1 MVLSATL
8 ITGAAVSG
16 MPLYHAE
23 TVGSTQTDTGQE
35 TTSDVDM
42 PYKQNISNVLSEQME
57 LKLQRE
63 DCDSNF
69 DTMRSTANEQIA
81 GMEKISNHLNT
92 QYEKYSDYGKLKKAK
107 RRMDKQLSKAKSLLM
122 STNGAYTTNEYKYNI
137 ELAPDEETVNDV
149 NSSFEEISK
158 LCYDAQKNDM
168 TVKKY
173 RGFYDIGDE
182 RENIVKTA
190 MGAIGK
196 ISYQWGA
203 KSTSE
208 EMPSQLDCSGF
219 VQWVYRA
226 VQGKTDETLASTA
239 SIGST
244 YEQIQKDELKPGDI
258 GMKNPEGTCFKD
270 ASGTI
275 FYSEAAARASNDEF
289 NEKIE
294 KAIELQKT
302 DYEDA
307 VKKENKSFKKD
318 LKEIKAGKW
327 KGMAEELKSQES
339 DDHETLK
346 SGDEKADP
354 DTEADE
360 SSLDK
365 KQTKALKK
373 AKAEE
378 KPDKTEKKA
387 SKKTRGGKKDQSK
400 TADKK
405 GKADSKKADTH
416 KADSGKKASEKE
428 NPKSKKSG
436 NLSKNKTGQKVKQ
449 EKTKQE
455 NVKQEKTTG
464 SEKKI
469 SKKEKTAEDI
479 EFRTE
484 IHERTLRDLKR
495 QKKKAIDK
503 LKKELID
510 DNVITKQI
518 GHVGIY
524 AGKDKDGNDTWIH
537 CTGGSIDNVVLTTE
551 DEYDGFQYFYSPL
564 ENKQKNVSAGNFL
577 DGTKV
582 VNLPELEGYNGGKTY
597 EPYTAITSVD
607 SRQYKLQQ
615 EAYTNEDGFRM
626 INGRYMIATGSGVS
640 HDIGRYIDVV
650 LENGTVIPCVIG
662 DAKADAH
669 TDREFHIMTRKSH
682 CVSEFI
688 VDTSVMDPDLQSSG
702 NMSNYKEEWNS
713 KVIKFILYDKIV
725 G

>member
-1 MVLSATL
+1 MNSRKLLTMVLSATL
-8 ITGAAVSG
+8 ITGAAVSS

-23 TVGSTQTDTGQE
+23 TVGSTQTDTGQK

-42 PYKQNISNVLSEQME
+42 PYTQNISNVLSEQME

-69 DTMRSTANEQIA
+69 DSMRSTANEQIA
-81 GMEKISNHLNT
+81 DMEEISSHLNT

-107 RRMDKQLSKAKSLLM
+107 HRMDKQLGSAKSLLM

-137 ELAPDEETVNDV
+137 ELVPDEETVNDV

-158 LCYDAQKNDM
+158 LYYDAQKNDM
-168 TVKKY
+168 TVRKY

-182 RENIVKTA
+182 REDIVKTA

-270 ASGTI
+270 ASGTV
-275 FYSEAAARASNDEF
+275 FYSEAAAKASNDEF
-289 NEKIE
+289 NEKIK

-318 LKEIKAGKW
+318 LKEIKEGKW
-327 KGMAEELKSQES
+327 KGMTEKLKSQES

-346 SGDEKADP
+346 SGNEKADP
-354 DTEADE
+354 DIKTDE

-365 KQTKALKK
+365 TQAKTLKK
-373 AKAEE
+373 VKVEE
-378 KPDKTEKKA
+378 KPDKTDKKKKKVKKQEIKQ
-387 SKKTRGGKKDQSK
+387 KKTTD
-400 TADKK
+400 
-405 GKADSKKADTH
+405 
-416 KADSGKKASEKE
+416 
-428 NPKSKKSG
+428 
-436 NLSKNKTGQKVKQ
+436 
-449 EKTKQE
+449 
-455 NVKQEKTTG
+455 

-469 SKKEKTAEDI
+469 SKKEKTTEDI
-479 EFRTE
+479 ELRTE

-495 QKKKAIDK
+495 QKKKSINK
-503 LKKELID
+503 LKKEFID
-510 DNVITKQI
+510 DNTITKQI

-551 DEYDGFQYFYSPL
+551 NEYDGFQYFYSPL
-564 ENKQKNVSAGNFL
+564 EKTRKNVSAGNFL

-582 VNLPELEGYNGGKTY
+582 IKLPELEGYNGGKTY
-597 EPYTAITSVD
+597 EPYTTITSVN
-607 SRQYKLQQ
+607 SWQYKLQQ
-615 EAYTNEDGFRM
+615 KAYTNEDGFRM

-640 HDIGRYIDVV
+640 HDIGRYIDIV

-662 DAKADAH
+662 DAKDDAH
-669 TDREFHIMTRKSH
+669 TDQEFHIMTKKSH
-682 CVSEFI
+682 CVSEFL
-688 VDTSVMDPDLQSSG
+688 VDESVMNPDLLLSG
-702 NMSNYKEEWNS
+702 NMSNYREEWNS
-713 KVIKFILYDKIV
+713 KVVKFILYDKNFIIA

>member
-1 MVLSATL
+1 MNSRKLLTTVLSATL
-8 ITGAAVSG
+8 ITGAAVSST
-16 MPLYHAE
+16 PLYHAE
-23 TVGSTQTDTGQE
+23 TVGSTQTDTGQK

-42 PYKQNISNVLSEQME
+42 PYTQNISNVLSEQME

-69 DTMRSTANEQIA
+69 DSMRSTANEQIA
-81 GMEKISNHLNT
+81 DMEEISSHLNT

-107 RRMDKQLSKAKSLLM
+107 HRMDKQLGSAKSLLM

-137 ELAPDEETVNDV
+137 ELVPDEETVNDV

-158 LCYDAQKNDM
+158 LYYDAQKNDM
-168 TVKKY
+168 TVRKY

-182 RENIVKTA
+182 REDIVKTA

-270 ASGTI
+270 ASGTV
-275 FYSEAAARASNDEF
+275 FYSEAAAKASNDEF
-289 NEKIE
+289 NEKIK

-318 LKEIKAGKW
+318 LKEIKEGKW
-327 KGMAEELKSQES
+327 KGMTEKLKSQES

-346 SGDEKADP
+346 SGNEKADP
-354 DTEADE
+354 DIKTDE

-365 KQTKALKK
+365 TQAKTLKK
-373 AKAEE
+373 VKVEE
-378 KPDKTEKKA
+378 KPDKTDKKKKKVKKQEIKQ
-387 SKKTRGGKKDQSK
+387 KKTTD
-400 TADKK
+400 
-405 GKADSKKADTH
+405 
-416 KADSGKKASEKE
+416 
-428 NPKSKKSG
+428 
-436 NLSKNKTGQKVKQ
+436 
-449 EKTKQE
+449 
-455 NVKQEKTTG
+455 

-469 SKKEKTAEDI
+469 SKKEKTTEDI
-479 EFRTE
+479 ELRTE

-495 QKKKAIDK
+495 QKKKSINK
-503 LKKELID
+503 LKKEFID
-510 DNVITKQI
+510 DNTITKQI

-551 DEYDGFQYFYSPL
+551 NEYDGFQYFYSPF
-564 ENKQKNVSAGNFL
+564 ENKRKNVSAGNFL

-582 VNLPELEGYNGGKTY
+582 IKLPELEGYNGKKTY
-597 EPYTAITSVD
+597 EPYTTITSVNLW
-607 SRQYKLQQ
+607 QYKLQQ
-615 EAYTNEDGFRM
+615 KAYTNEDGFRM

-640 HDIGRYIDVV
+640 HDIGRYIDIV

-662 DAKADAH
+662 DAKDDAH
-669 TDREFHIMTRKSH
+669 TDQEFHIMTKKSH
-682 CVSEFI
+682 CVSEFL
-688 VDTSVMDPDLQSSG
+688 VDTSVMNPDLQLSG
-702 NMSNYKEEWNS
+702 NMSNYREEWNS
-713 KVIKFILYDKIV
+713 KVVKFILYDKIA

>member
-1 MVLSATL
+1 MNSRKLLTMVLSATL
-8 ITGAAVSG
+8 ITGAAVSST
-16 MPLYHAE
+16 PLYHAE
-23 TVGSTQTDTGQE
+23 TVGSTQTDTGQK

-42 PYKQNISNVLSEQME
+42 PYTQNISNVLSEQME

-69 DTMRSTANEQIA
+69 DSMRSTANEQIA
-81 GMEKISNHLNT
+81 DMEEISSHLNT

-107 RRMDKQLSKAKSLLM
+107 NRMDKQLGSAKSLLM

-137 ELAPDEETVNDV
+137 ELVPDEETVNDV

-158 LCYDAQKNDM
+158 LYYDAQKNDM
-168 TVKKY
+168 TVRKY

-182 RENIVKTA
+182 REDIVKTA

-270 ASGTI
+270 ASGTV
-275 FYSEAAARASNDEF
+275 FYSEAAAKASNDEF
-289 NEKIE
+289 NEKIK

-318 LKEIKAGKW
+318 LKEIKEGKW
-327 KGMAEELKSQES
+327 KGMTEKLKSQES

-346 SGDEKADP
+346 SGNEKADP
-354 DTEADE
+354 DIKTDE

-365 KQTKALKK
+365 THAKTLKK
-373 AKAEE
+373 VKVEE
-378 KPDKTEKKA
+378 KPDKTDKKEKNVKKQKIKQ
-387 SKKTRGGKKDQSK
+387 KKTTD
-400 TADKK
+400 
-405 GKADSKKADTH
+405 
-416 KADSGKKASEKE
+416 
-428 NPKSKKSG
+428 
-436 NLSKNKTGQKVKQ
+436 
-449 EKTKQE
+449 
-455 NVKQEKTTG
+455 

-469 SKKEKTAEDI
+469 SKKEKTTEDI
-479 EFRTE
+479 ELRTE

-495 QKKKAIDK
+495 QKKKSINK
-503 LKKELID
+503 LKKEFID
-510 DNVITKQI
+510 DNTITKQI

-551 DEYDGFQYFYSPL
+551 DEYDGFQYFYSPM
-564 ENKQKNVSAGNFL
+564 ENKRKNVSIGNFL

-597 EPYTAITSVD
+597 EPYTTITSVN
-607 SRQYKLQQ
+607 SWQYKLQQ
-615 EAYTNEDGFRM
+615 KAYTNEDGFRM

-669 TDREFHIMTRKSH
+669 TDREFHIMTKDSH
-682 CVSEFI
+682 CVSEFL
-688 VDTSVMDPDLQSSG
+688 VDTTVMDPDLLSTG

-713 KVIKFILYDKIV
+713 KVVKFVLYDKIV

>member
-1 MVLSATL
+1 MNSRKLLTMVLSATL
-8 ITGAAVSG
+8 ITGAAVSS

-23 TVGSTQTDTGQE
+23 TVGSTQTDTGQK

-42 PYKQNISNVLSEQME
+42 PYTQDISNVLSEQME

-69 DTMRSTANEQIA
+69 DSMRSTANEQIA
-81 GMEKISNHLNT
+81 DMEEISSHLNT

-107 RRMDKQLSKAKSLLM
+107 HRMDKQLGSAKSLLM

-137 ELAPDEETVNDV
+137 ELVPDEETVNDV

-158 LCYDAQKNDM
+158 LYYDAQKNDM
-168 TVKKY
+168 TVRKY

-182 RENIVKTA
+182 REDIVKTA

-270 ASGTI
+270 ASGTV
-275 FYSEAAARASNDEF
+275 FYSEAAAKASNDEF
-289 NEKIE
+289 NEKIK

-318 LKEIKAGKW
+318 LKEIKEGKW
-327 KGMAEELKSQES
+327 KGMTEKLKSQES

-346 SGDEKADP
+346 SGNEKADP
-354 DTEADE
+354 DIKTDE

-365 KQTKALKK
+365 TQAKTLKK
-373 AKAEE
+373 VKVEE
-378 KPDKTEKKA
+378 KPDKTDKKKKKVKKQEIKQ
-387 SKKTRGGKKDQSK
+387 KKTTD
-400 TADKK
+400 
-405 GKADSKKADTH
+405 
-416 KADSGKKASEKE
+416 
-428 NPKSKKSG
+428 
-436 NLSKNKTGQKVKQ
+436 
-449 EKTKQE
+449 
-455 NVKQEKTTG
+455 

-469 SKKEKTAEDI
+469 SKKEKTTEDI
-479 EFRTE
+479 ELRTE
-484 IHERTLRDLKR
+484 IHEHTLRDLKR
-495 QKKKAIDK
+495 QKKKSINK
-503 LKKELID
+503 LKKEFID
-510 DNVITKQI
+510 DNTITKQI

-551 DEYDGFQYFYSPL
+551 NEYDGFQYFYSPL
-564 ENKQKNVSAGNFL
+564 ENTRKNVSAGNFL

-582 VNLPELEGYNGGKTY
+582 IKLPELEGYNGGKTY
-597 EPYTAITSVD
+597 EPYTTITSVN
-607 SRQYKLQQ
+607 SWQYKLQQ
-615 EAYTNEDGFRM
+615 KAYTNEDGFRM

-640 HDIGRYIDVV
+640 HDIGRYIDIV

-662 DAKADAH
+662 DAKDDAH
-669 TDREFHIMTRKSH
+669 TDQEFHIMTKKSH
-682 CVSEFI
+682 CVSEFL
-688 VDTSVMDPDLQSSG
+688 VDESVMNPDLLLSG
-702 NMSNYKEEWNS
+702 NMSNYREEWNS
-713 KVIKFILYDKIV
+713 KVVKFILYDKNFIIA

>member
-1 MVLSATL
+1 MNSRKLLTMVLSATL
-8 ITGAAVSG
+8 ITGAAVSS

-23 TVGSTQTDTGQE
+23 TVGSTQTDTGQK

-42 PYKQNISNVLSEQME
+42 PYTQNISNVLSEQME

-69 DTMRSTANEQIA
+69 DSMRSTANEQIA
-81 GMEKISNHLNT
+81 DMEEISSHLNT

-107 RRMDKQLSKAKSLLM
+107 HRMDKQLGSAKSLLM

-137 ELAPDEETVNDV
+137 ELVPDEETVNDV

-158 LCYDAQKNDM
+158 LYYDAQKNDM
-168 TVKKY
+168 TVRKY

-182 RENIVKTA
+182 REDIVKTA

-270 ASGTI
+270 ASGTV
-275 FYSEAAARASNDEF
+275 FYSEAAAKASNDEF
-289 NEKIE
+289 NEKIK

-318 LKEIKAGKW
+318 LKEIKEGKW
-327 KGMAEELKSQES
+327 KGMTEKLKSQES

-346 SGDEKADP
+346 SGNEKADP
-354 DTEADE
+354 DIKTDE

-365 KQTKALKK
+365 TQAKTLKK
-373 AKAEE
+373 VKVEE
-378 KPDKTEKKA
+378 KPDKTDKKKKKVKKQEIKQ
-387 SKKTRGGKKDQSK
+387 KKTTD
-400 TADKK
+400 
-405 GKADSKKADTH
+405 
-416 KADSGKKASEKE
+416 
-428 NPKSKKSG
+428 
-436 NLSKNKTGQKVKQ
+436 
-449 EKTKQE
+449 
-455 NVKQEKTTG
+455 

-469 SKKEKTAEDI
+469 SKKEKTTEDI
-479 EFRTE
+479 ELRTE
-484 IHERTLRDLKR
+484 IHEHTLRDLKR
-495 QKKKAIDK
+495 QKKKSINK
-503 LKKELID
+503 LKKEFID
-510 DNVITKQI
+510 DNTITKQI

-551 DEYDGFQYFYSPL
+551 NEYDGFQYFYSPL
-564 ENKQKNVSAGNFL
+564 ENTRKNVSAGNFL

-582 VNLPELEGYNGGKTY
+582 IKIPELEGYNGGKTY
-597 EPYTAITSVD
+597 EPYTTITSVN
-607 SRQYKLQQ
+607 SWQYKLQQ
-615 EAYTNEDGFRM
+615 KAYTNEDGFRM

-640 HDIGRYIDVV
+640 HDIGRYIDIV

-662 DAKADAH
+662 DAKDDAH
-669 TDREFHIMTRKSH
+669 TDQEFHIMTKKSH
-682 CVSEFI
+682 CVSEFL
-688 VDTSVMDPDLQSSG
+688 VDESVMNPDLLLSG
-702 NMSNYKEEWNS
+702 NMSNYREEWNS
-713 KVIKFILYDKIV
+713 KVVKFILYDKNFIIA

>member
-8 ITGAAVSG
+8 ITGAAVSS

-23 TVGSTQTDTGQE
+23 TVGSTQTDTGQK

-42 PYKQNISNVLSEQME
+42 PYTQNISNVLSEQME

-69 DTMRSTANEQIA
+69 DSMRSTANEQIA
-81 GMEKISNHLNT
+81 DMEEISSHLNT

-107 RRMDKQLSKAKSLLM
+107 HRMDKQLGSAKSLLM

-137 ELAPDEETVNDV
+137 ELVPDEETVNDV

-158 LCYDAQKNDM
+158 LYYDAQKNDM
-168 TVKKY
+168 TVRKY

-182 RENIVKTA
+182 REDIVKTA

-270 ASGTI
+270 SGGTV
-275 FYSEAAARASNDEF
+275 FYSEAAAKASNDEF
-289 NEKIE
+289 NEKIK

-318 LKEIKAGKW
+318 LKEIKEGKW
-327 KGMAEELKSQES
+327 KGMTEKLKSQES

-346 SGDEKADP
+346 SGNEKADP
-354 DTEADE
+354 DIKTDE

-365 KQTKALKK
+365 TQAKTLKK
-373 AKAEE
+373 VKVEE
-378 KPDKTEKKA
+378 KPDKTDKKKKKVKKQEIKQ
-387 SKKTRGGKKDQSK
+387 KKTTD
-400 TADKK
+400 
-405 GKADSKKADTH
+405 
-416 KADSGKKASEKE
+416 
-428 NPKSKKSG
+428 
-436 NLSKNKTGQKVKQ
+436 
-449 EKTKQE
+449 
-455 NVKQEKTTG
+455 

-469 SKKEKTAEDI
+469 SKKEKTTEDI
-479 EFRTE
+479 ELRTE

-495 QKKKAIDK
+495 QKKKSINK
-503 LKKELID
+503 LKKEFID
-510 DNVITKQI
+510 DNTITKQI

-551 DEYDGFQYFYSPL
+551 NEYDGFQYFYSPL
-564 ENKQKNVSAGNFL
+564 ENTRKNVSAGNFL

-582 VNLPELEGYNGGKTY
+582 IKLPELEGYNGGKTY
-597 EPYTAITSVD
+597 EPYTTITSVN
-607 SRQYKLQQ
+607 SWQYKLQQ
-615 EAYTNEDGFRM
+615 KAYTNEDGFRM

-640 HDIGRYIDVV
+640 HDIGRYIDIV

-662 DAKADAH
+662 DAKDDAH
-669 TDREFHIMTRKSH
+669 TDQEFHIMTKKSH
-682 CVSEFI
+682 CVSEFL
-688 VDTSVMDPDLQSSG
+688 VDESVMNPDLLLSG
-702 NMSNYKEEWNS
+702 NMSNYREEWNS
-713 KVIKFILYDKIV
+713 KVVKFILYDKNFIIA

>member
-1 MVLSATL
+1 MNSRKLLTMVLSATL
-8 ITGAAVSG
+8 ITGAAVSS

-23 TVGSTQTDTGQE
+23 TVGSTQTDTGQK

-42 PYKQNISNVLSEQME
+42 PYTQNISNVLSEQME

-69 DTMRSTANEQIA
+69 DSMRSTANEQIA
-81 GMEKISNHLNT
+81 DMEEISSHLNT

-107 RRMDKQLSKAKSLLM
+107 HRMDKQLGSAKSLLM

-137 ELAPDEETVNDV
+137 ELVPDEETVNDV

-158 LCYDAQKNDM
+158 LYYDAQKNDM
-168 TVKKY
+168 TVRKY

-182 RENIVKTA
+182 REDIVKTA

-258 GMKNPEGTCFKD
+258 GMKNPEGTCFKN
-270 ASGTI
+270 ASGTV
-275 FYSEAAARASNDEF
+275 FYSEAAAKASNDEF
-289 NEKIE
+289 NEKIK

-318 LKEIKAGKW
+318 LKEIKEGKW
-327 KGMAEELKSQES
+327 KGMTEKLKSQES

-346 SGDEKADP
+346 SGNEKADP
-354 DTEADE
+354 DIKTDE

-365 KQTKALKK
+365 TQAKTLKK
-373 AKAEE
+373 VKVEE
-378 KPDKTEKKA
+378 KPDKTDKKKKKVKKQEIKQ
-387 SKKTRGGKKDQSK
+387 KKTTD
-400 TADKK
+400 
-405 GKADSKKADTH
+405 
-416 KADSGKKASEKE
+416 
-428 NPKSKKSG
+428 
-436 NLSKNKTGQKVKQ
+436 
-449 EKTKQE
+449 
-455 NVKQEKTTG
+455 

-469 SKKEKTAEDI
+469 SKKEKTTEDI
-479 EFRTE
+479 ELRTE

-495 QKKKAIDK
+495 QKKKSINK
-503 LKKELID
+503 LKKEFID
-510 DNVITKQI
+510 DNTITKQI

-551 DEYDGFQYFYSPL
+551 NEYDGFQYFYSPL
-564 ENKQKNVSAGNFL
+564 ENTRKNVSAGNFL

-582 VNLPELEGYNGGKTY
+582 IKLPELEGYNGGKTY
-597 EPYTAITSVD
+597 EPYTTITSVN
-607 SRQYKLQQ
+607 SWQYKLQQ
-615 EAYTNEDGFRM
+615 KAYTNEDGFRM

-640 HDIGRYIDVV
+640 HDIGRYIDIV

-662 DAKADAH
+662 DAKDDAH
-669 TDREFHIMTRKSH
+669 TDQEFHIMTKKSH
-682 CVSEFI
+682 CVSEFL
-688 VDTSVMDPDLQSSG
+688 VDESVMNPDLLLSG
-702 NMSNYKEEWNS
+702 NMSNYREEWNS
-713 KVIKFILYDKIV
+713 KVVKFILYDKNFIIA

>member
-1 MVLSATL
+1 MNSRKLLTMVLSATL
-8 ITGAAVSG
+8 ITGAAVSST
-16 MPLYHAE
+16 PLYHAE
-23 TVGSTQTDTGQE
+23 TVGSTQTDTGQK

-42 PYKQNISNVLSEQME
+42 PYTQNISNVLSEQME

-69 DTMRSTANEQIA
+69 DSMRSTANEQIA
-81 GMEKISNHLNT
+81 DMEEISSHLNT

-107 RRMDKQLSKAKSLLM
+107 NRMDKQLGSAKSLLM

-137 ELAPDEETVNDV
+137 ELVPDEETVNDV

-158 LCYDAQKNDM
+158 LYYDAQKNDM
-168 TVKKY
+168 TVRKY

-182 RENIVKTA
+182 REDIVKTA

-270 ASGTI
+270 ASGTV
-275 FYSEAAARASNDEF
+275 FYSEAAAKASNDEF
-289 NEKIE
+289 NEKIK

-318 LKEIKAGKW
+318 LKEIKEGKW
-327 KGMAEELKSQES
+327 KGMTEKLKSQES

-346 SGDEKADP
+346 SGNEKADP
-354 DTEADE
+354 DIKTDE

-365 KQTKALKK
+365 THAKTLKK
-373 AKAEE
+373 VKVEE
-378 KPDKTEKKA
+378 KPDKTDKKEKNVKKQKIKQ
-387 SKKTRGGKKDQSK
+387 KKTTD
-400 TADKK
+400 
-405 GKADSKKADTH
+405 
-416 KADSGKKASEKE
+416 
-428 NPKSKKSG
+428 
-436 NLSKNKTGQKVKQ
+436 
-449 EKTKQE
+449 
-455 NVKQEKTTG
+455 

-469 SKKEKTAEDI
+469 SKKEKTTEDI
-479 EFRTE
+479 ELRTE

-495 QKKKAIDK
+495 QKKKSINK
-503 LKKELID
+503 LKKEFID
-510 DNVITKQI
+510 DNTITKQI

-551 DEYDGFQYFYSPL
+551 NEYDGFQYFYSPL
-564 ENKQKNVSAGNFL
+564 ENKRKNVSAGNFL

-582 VNLPELEGYNGGKTY
+582 IKLPELEGYNGGKTY
-597 EPYTAITSVD
+597 EPYTTITSVN
-607 SRQYKLQQ
+607 SWQYKLQQ
-615 EAYTNEDGFRM
+615 KAYTNEDGFRM

-640 HDIGRYIDVV
+640 HDIGRYIDIV

-662 DAKADAH
+662 DAKDDAH
-669 TDREFHIMTRKSH
+669 TDQEFHIMTKKSH
-682 CVSEFI
+682 CVSEFL
-688 VDTSVMDPDLQSSG
+688 VDESVMNPDLLLSG
-702 NMSNYKEEWNS
+702 NMSNYREEWNS
-713 KVIKFILYDKIV
+713 KVVKFILYDKNFIIA

>member
-8 ITGAAVSG
+8 ITGAAVSS

-23 TVGSTQTDTGQE
+23 TVGSTQTDTGQK

-42 PYKQNISNVLSEQME
+42 PYTQNISNVLSEQME

-69 DTMRSTANEQIA
+69 DSMRSTANEQIA
-81 GMEKISNHLNT
+81 DMEEISSHLNT

-107 RRMDKQLSKAKSLLM
+107 HRMDKQLGSAKSLLM

-137 ELAPDEETVNDV
+137 ELVPDEETVNDV

-158 LCYDAQKNDM
+158 LYYDAQKNDM
-168 TVKKY
+168 TVRKY

-182 RENIVKTA
+182 REDIVKTA

-270 ASGTI
+270 ASGTV
-275 FYSEAAARASNDEF
+275 FYSEAAAKASNDEF
-289 NEKIE
+289 NEKIK

-318 LKEIKAGKW
+318 LKEIKEGKW
-327 KGMAEELKSQES
+327 KGMTEKLKSQES

-346 SGDEKADP
+346 SGNEKADP
-354 DTEADE
+354 DIKTDE

-365 KQTKALKK
+365 TQAKTLKK
-373 AKAEE
+373 VKVEE
-378 KPDKTEKKA
+378 KPDKTDKKKKKVKKQEIKQ
-387 SKKTRGGKKDQSK
+387 KKTTD
-400 TADKK
+400 
-405 GKADSKKADTH
+405 
-416 KADSGKKASEKE
+416 
-428 NPKSKKSG
+428 
-436 NLSKNKTGQKVKQ
+436 
-449 EKTKQE
+449 
-455 NVKQEKTTG
+455 

-469 SKKEKTAEDI
+469 SKKEKTTEDI
-479 EFRTE
+479 ELRTE
-484 IHERTLRDLKR
+484 IHEHTLRDLKR
-495 QKKKAIDK
+495 QKKKSINK
-503 LKKELID
+503 LKKEFID
-510 DNVITKQI
+510 DNTITKQI

-551 DEYDGFQYFYSPL
+551 NEYDGFQYFYSPL
-564 ENKQKNVSAGNFL
+564 ENTRKNVSAGNFL

-582 VNLPELEGYNGGKTY
+582 IKLPELEGYNGGKTY
-597 EPYTAITSVD
+597 EPYTTITSVN
-607 SRQYKLQQ
+607 SWQYKLQQ
-615 EAYTNEDGFRM
+615 KAYTNEDGFRM

-640 HDIGRYIDVV
+640 HDIGRYIDIV

-662 DAKADAH
+662 DAKDDAH
-669 TDREFHIMTRKSH
+669 TDQEFHIMTKKSH
-682 CVSEFI
+682 CVSEFL
-688 VDTSVMDPDLQSSG
+688 VDESVMNPDLLLSG
-702 NMSNYKEEWNS
+702 NMSNYREEWNS
-713 KVIKFILYDKIV
+713 KVVKFILYDKNFIIA

>member
-1 MVLSATL
+1 MNSRKLLTMVLSATL
-8 ITGAAVSG
+8 ITGAAVSST
-16 MPLYHAE
+16 PLYHAE
-23 TVGSTQTDTGQE
+23 TVGSTQTDTGQK

-42 PYKQNISNVLSEQME
+42 PYTQNISNVLSEQME

-69 DTMRSTANEQIA
+69 DSMRSTANEQIA
-81 GMEKISNHLNT
+81 DMEEISSHLNT

-107 RRMDKQLSKAKSLLM
+107 HRMDKQLGSAKSLLM

-137 ELAPDEETVNDV
+137 ELVPDEETVNDV

-158 LCYDAQKNDM
+158 LYYDAQKNDM
-168 TVKKY
+168 TVRKY

-182 RENIVKTA
+182 REDIVKTA

-270 ASGTI
+270 ASGTV
-275 FYSEAAARASNDEF
+275 FYSEAAAKASNDEF
-289 NEKIE
+289 NEKIK

-318 LKEIKAGKW
+318 LKEIKEGKW
-327 KGMAEELKSQES
+327 KGMTEKLKSQES
-339 DDHETLK
+339 DDHGTLK
-346 SGDEKADP
+346 SGNEKADP
-354 DTEADE
+354 DIKTDE

-365 KQTKALKK
+365 THAKTLKK
-373 AKAEE
+373 VKVEE
-378 KPDKTEKKA
+378 KPDKT
-387 SKKTRGGKKDQSK
+387 
-400 TADKK
+400 DKK
-405 GKADSKKADTH
+405 GK
-416 KADSGKKASEKE
+416 
-428 NPKSKKSG
+428 
-436 NLSKNKTGQKVKQ
+436 
-449 EKTKQE
+449 
-455 NVKQEKTTG
+455 NVKKQKIKQKKTTD

-469 SKKEKTAEDI
+469 SKKEKTTEDI
-479 EFRTE
+479 ELCTE

-495 QKKKAIDK
+495 QKKKFINK
-503 LKKELID
+503 LKKEFID
-510 DNVITKQI
+510 DNTITKQI

-551 DEYDGFQYFYSPL
+551 NEYDGFQYFYSPL
-564 ENKQKNVSAGNFL
+564 ENKRKNVSAGNFL

-582 VNLPELEGYNGGKTY
+582 IKLPELEGYNGGKTY
-597 EPYTAITSVD
+597 EPYTTITSVN
-607 SRQYKLQQ
+607 SWQYKLQQ
-615 EAYTNEDGFRM
+615 KAYTNEDGFRM

-640 HDIGRYIDVV
+640 HDIGRYIDIV

-662 DAKADAH
+662 DAKDDAH
-669 TDREFHIMTRKSH
+669 TDQEFHIMTKKSH
-682 CVSEFI
+682 CVSEFL
-688 VDTSVMDPDLQSSG
+688 VDTSVMNPDLLLSG
-702 NMSNYKEEWNS
+702 NMSNYREEWNS
-713 KVIKFILYDKIV
+713 KVVKFILYDKIA

>member
-1 MVLSATL
+1 MNSRKLLTMVLSATL
-8 ITGAAVSG
+8 ITGAAVSS

-23 TVGSTQTDTGQE
+23 TVGSTQTDTGQK

-42 PYKQNISNVLSEQME
+42 PYTQNISNVLSEQME

-69 DTMRSTANEQIA
+69 DSMRSTANEQIA
-81 GMEKISNHLNT
+81 DMEEISSHLNT

-107 RRMDKQLSKAKSLLM
+107 HRMDKQLGSAKSLLM

-137 ELAPDEETVNDV
+137 ELVPDEETVNDV

-158 LCYDAQKNDM
+158 LYYDAQKNDM
-168 TVKKY
+168 TVRKY

-182 RENIVKTA
+182 REDIVKTA

-270 ASGTI
+270 ASGTV
-275 FYSEAAARASNDEF
+275 FYSEAAAKASNDEF
-289 NEKIE
+289 NEKIK

-318 LKEIKAGKW
+318 LKEIKEGKW
-327 KGMAEELKSQES
+327 KGMTEKLKSQES

-346 SGDEKADP
+346 SGNEKADP
-354 DTEADE
+354 DIKTDE

-365 KQTKALKK
+365 TQAKTLKK
-373 AKAEE
+373 VKVEE
-378 KPDKTEKKA
+378 KPDKTDKKKKKVKKQEIKQ
-387 SKKTRGGKKDQSK
+387 KKTTD
-400 TADKK
+400 
-405 GKADSKKADTH
+405 
-416 KADSGKKASEKE
+416 
-428 NPKSKKSG
+428 
-436 NLSKNKTGQKVKQ
+436 
-449 EKTKQE
+449 
-455 NVKQEKTTG
+455 

-469 SKKEKTAEDI
+469 SKKEKTTEDI
-479 EFRTE
+479 ELRTE
-484 IHERTLRDLKR
+484 IHEHTLRDLKR
-495 QKKKAIDK
+495 QKKKSINK
-503 LKKELID
+503 LKKEFID
-510 DNVITKQI
+510 DNTITKQI

-551 DEYDGFQYFYSPL
+551 NEYDGFQYFYSPL
-564 ENKQKNVSAGNFL
+564 ENTRKNVSAGNFL

-582 VNLPELEGYNGGKTY
+582 IKLPELEGYNGGKTY
-597 EPYTAITSVD
+597 EPYTTITSVN
-607 SRQYKLQQ
+607 SWQYKLQQ
-615 EAYTNEDGFRM
+615 KAYTNEDGFRM

-640 HDIGRYIDVV
+640 HDIGRYIDIV

-662 DAKADAH
+662 DAKDDAH
-669 TDREFHIMTRKSH
+669 TDQEFHIMTKKSH
-682 CVSEFI
+682 CVSEFL
-688 VDTSVMDPDLQSSG
+688 VDESVMNPDLLLSG
-702 NMSNYKEEWNS
+702 NMSNYREEWNS
-713 KVIKFILYDKIV
+713 KVVKYILYDKNFIIA

>member
-1 MVLSATL
+1 MNSRKLLTMVLSATL
-8 ITGAAVSG
+8 ITGAAVSS

-23 TVGSTQTDTGQE
+23 TVGSTQTDTGQK

-42 PYKQNISNVLSEQME
+42 PYTQNISNVLSEQME

-69 DTMRSTANEQIA
+69 DSMRSTANEQIA
-81 GMEKISNHLNT
+81 DMEEISSHLNT

-107 RRMDKQLSKAKSLLM
+107 NRMDKQLGSAKSLLM

-137 ELAPDEETVNDV
+137 ELVPDEETVNDV

-158 LCYDAQKNDM
+158 LYYDAQKNDM
-168 TVKKY
+168 TVRKY

-182 RENIVKTA
+182 REDIVKTA

-196 ISYQWGA
+196 ISYQWGV

-270 ASGTI
+270 ASGTV
-275 FYSEAAARASNDEF
+275 FYSEAAAKASNDEF
-289 NEKIE
+289 NEKIK

-318 LKEIKAGKW
+318 LKEIKEGKW
-327 KGMAEELKSQES
+327 KGMTEKLKSQES
-339 DDHETLK
+339 DDHGTLK
-346 SGDEKADP
+346 SGNEKADP
-354 DTEADE
+354 DIKTDE

-365 KQTKALKK
+365 THAKTLKK
-373 AKAEE
+373 VKVEE
-378 KPDKTEKKA
+378 KPDKT
-387 SKKTRGGKKDQSK
+387 
-400 TADKK
+400 DKK
-405 GKADSKKADTH
+405 GK
-416 KADSGKKASEKE
+416 
-428 NPKSKKSG
+428 
-436 NLSKNKTGQKVKQ
+436 
-449 EKTKQE
+449 
-455 NVKQEKTTG
+455 NVKKQKIKKKKTTD

-469 SKKEKTAEDI
+469 SKKEKTTEDI
-479 EFRTE
+479 ELCTE

-495 QKKKAIDK
+495 QKKKFINK
-503 LKKELID
+503 LKKEFID
-510 DNVITKQI
+510 DNTITKQI

-551 DEYDGFQYFYSPL
+551 NEYDGFQYFYSPL
-564 ENKQKNVSAGNFL
+564 ENKRKNVSAGNFL

-582 VNLPELEGYNGGKTY
+582 IKLPELEGYNGGKTY
-597 EPYTAITSVD
+597 EPYTTITSVN
-607 SRQYKLQQ
+607 SWQYKLQQ
-615 EAYTNEDGFRM
+615 KAYTNEDGFRM

-640 HDIGRYIDVV
+640 HDIGRYIDIV

-662 DAKADAH
+662 DAKDDAH
-669 TDREFHIMTRKSH
+669 TDQEFHIMTKKSH
-682 CVSEFI
+682 CVSEFL
-688 VDTSVMDPDLQSSG
+688 VDTSVMNPDLLLSG
-702 NMSNYKEEWNS
+702 NMSNYREEWNS
-713 KVIKFILYDKIV
+713 KVVKFILYDKNFIIA

>member
-1 MVLSATL
+1 MNSRKLLTMVLSATL
-8 ITGAAVSG
+8 ITGAAVSS

-23 TVGSTQTDTGQE
+23 TVGNTQTDTGQK

-42 PYKQNISNVLSEQME
+42 PYTQNISNVLSEQME

-69 DTMRSTANEQIA
+69 DSMRSTANEQIA
-81 GMEKISNHLNT
+81 DMEEISSHLNT

-107 RRMDKQLSKAKSLLM
+107 HRMDKQLGSAKSLLM

-137 ELAPDEETVNDV
+137 ELVPDEETVNDV

-158 LCYDAQKNDM
+158 LYYDAQKNDM
-168 TVKKY
+168 TVRKY

-182 RENIVKTA
+182 REDIVKTA

-270 ASGTI
+270 ASGTV
-275 FYSEAAARASNDEF
+275 FYSEAAAKASNDEF
-289 NEKIE
+289 NEKIK

-318 LKEIKAGKW
+318 LKEIKEGKW
-327 KGMAEELKSQES
+327 KGMTEKLKSQES

-346 SGDEKADP
+346 SGNEKADP
-354 DTEADE
+354 DIKTDE

-365 KQTKALKK
+365 TQAKTLKK
-373 AKAEE
+373 VKVEE
-378 KPDKTEKKA
+378 KPDKTDKKKKKVKKQEIKQ
-387 SKKTRGGKKDQSK
+387 KKTTD
-400 TADKK
+400 
-405 GKADSKKADTH
+405 
-416 KADSGKKASEKE
+416 
-428 NPKSKKSG
+428 
-436 NLSKNKTGQKVKQ
+436 
-449 EKTKQE
+449 
-455 NVKQEKTTG
+455 

-469 SKKEKTAEDI
+469 SKKEKTTEDI
-479 EFRTE
+479 ELRTE
-484 IHERTLRDLKR
+484 IHEHTLRDLKR
-495 QKKKAIDK
+495 QKKKSINK
-503 LKKELID
+503 LKKEFID
-510 DNVITKQI
+510 DNTITKQI

-551 DEYDGFQYFYSPL
+551 NEYDGFQYFYSQL
-564 ENKQKNVSAGNFL
+564 ENTRKNVSAGNFL

-582 VNLPELEGYNGGKTY
+582 IKLPELEGYNGGKTY
-597 EPYTAITSVD
+597 EPYTTITSVN
-607 SRQYKLQQ
+607 SWQYKLQQ
-615 EAYTNEDGFRM
+615 KAYTNEDGFRM

-640 HDIGRYIDVV
+640 HDIGRYIDIV

-662 DAKADAH
+662 DAKDDAH
-669 TDREFHIMTRKSH
+669 TDQEFHIMTKKSH
-682 CVSEFI
+682 CVSEFL
-688 VDTSVMDPDLQSSG
+688 VDESVMNPDLLLSG
-702 NMSNYKEEWNS
+702 NMSNYREEWNS
-713 KVIKFILYDKIV
+713 KVVKFILYDKNFIIA

>member
-1 MVLSATL
+1 MNSRKLLTMVLSATL
-8 ITGAAVSG
+8 ITGAAVSS

-23 TVGSTQTDTGQE
+23 TVGSTQTDTGQK

-42 PYKQNISNVLSEQME
+42 PYTQNISNVLSEQME

-69 DTMRSTANEQIA
+69 DSMRSTANEQIA
-81 GMEKISNHLNT
+81 DMEEISSHLNT

-107 RRMDKQLSKAKSLLM
+107 HRMDKQLGSAKSLLM

-137 ELAPDEETVNDV
+137 ELVPDEETVNDV

-158 LCYDAQKNDM
+158 LYYDAQKNDM
-168 TVKKY
+168 TVRKY

-182 RENIVKTA
+182 REDIVKTA

-219 VQWVYRA
+219 VQWVYQA

-270 ASGTI
+270 SGGTV
-275 FYSEAAARASNDEF
+275 FYSEAAAKASNDEF
-289 NEKIE
+289 NEKIK
-294 KAIELQKT
+294 KAIKLQKT

-318 LKEIKAGKW
+318 LKEIKEGKW
-327 KGMAEELKSQES
+327 KGMTEKLKSQES

-346 SGDEKADP
+346 SGNEKADP
-354 DTEADE
+354 DIKTDE

-365 KQTKALKK
+365 TQAKTLKK
-373 AKAEE
+373 VKVEE
-378 KPDKTEKKA
+378 KPDKTDKKKKKVKKQEIKQ
-387 SKKTRGGKKDQSK
+387 KKTTD
-400 TADKK
+400 
-405 GKADSKKADTH
+405 
-416 KADSGKKASEKE
+416 
-428 NPKSKKSG
+428 
-436 NLSKNKTGQKVKQ
+436 
-449 EKTKQE
+449 
-455 NVKQEKTTG
+455 

-469 SKKEKTAEDI
+469 SKKEKTTEDI
-479 EFRTE
+479 ELRTE

-495 QKKKAIDK
+495 QKKKSINK
-503 LKKELID
+503 LKKEFID
-510 DNVITKQI
+510 DNTITKQI

-551 DEYDGFQYFYSPL
+551 NEYDGFQYFYSPL
-564 ENKQKNVSAGNFL
+564 ENTRKNVSAGNFL

-582 VNLPELEGYNGGKTY
+582 IKLPELEGYNGGKTY
-597 EPYTAITSVD
+597 EPYTTITSVN
-607 SRQYKLQQ
+607 SWQYKLQQ
-615 EAYTNEDGFRM
+615 KAYTNEDGFRM

-640 HDIGRYIDVV
+640 HDIGRYIDIV

-662 DAKADAH
+662 DAKDDAH
-669 TDREFHIMTRKSH
+669 TDQEFHIMTKKSH
-682 CVSEFI
+682 CVSEFL
-688 VDTSVMDPDLQSSG
+688 VDESVMNPDLLLSG
-702 NMSNYKEEWNS
+702 NMSNYREEWNS
-713 KVIKFILYDKIV
+713 KVVKFILYDKNFIIA

>member
-1 MVLSATL
+1 MNSRKLLTMVLSATL
-8 ITGAAVSG
+8 ITGAAVSS

-23 TVGSTQTDTGQE
+23 TVGSTQTDTGQK

-42 PYKQNISNVLSEQME
+42 PYTQNISNVLSEQME

-69 DTMRSTANEQIA
+69 DSMRSTANEQIA
-81 GMEKISNHLNT
+81 DMEEISSHLNT

-107 RRMDKQLSKAKSLLM
+107 HRMDKQLGSAKSLLM

-137 ELAPDEETVNDV
+137 ELVPDEETVNDV

-158 LCYDAQKNDM
+158 LYYDAQKNDM
-168 TVKKY
+168 TVRKY

-182 RENIVKTA
+182 REDIVKTA

-244 YEQIQKDELKPGDI
+244 YEQLQKDELKPGDI

-270 ASGTI
+270 ASGTV
-275 FYSEAAARASNDEF
+275 FYSEAAAKASNDEF
-289 NEKIE
+289 NEKIK

-318 LKEIKAGKW
+318 LKEIKEGKW
-327 KGMAEELKSQES
+327 KGMTEKLKSQES

-346 SGDEKADP
+346 SGNEKADP
-354 DTEADE
+354 DIKTDE

-365 KQTKALKK
+365 TQAKTLKK
-373 AKAEE
+373 VKVEE
-378 KPDKTEKKA
+378 KPDKTDKKKKKVKKQEIKQ
-387 SKKTRGGKKDQSK
+387 KKTTD
-400 TADKK
+400 
-405 GKADSKKADTH
+405 
-416 KADSGKKASEKE
+416 
-428 NPKSKKSG
+428 
-436 NLSKNKTGQKVKQ
+436 
-449 EKTKQE
+449 
-455 NVKQEKTTG
+455 

-469 SKKEKTAEDI
+469 SKKEKTTEDI
-479 EFRTE
+479 ELRTE
-484 IHERTLRDLKR
+484 IHEHTLRDLKR
-495 QKKKAIDK
+495 QKKKSINK
-503 LKKELID
+503 LKKEFID
-510 DNVITKQI
+510 DNTITKQI

-551 DEYDGFQYFYSPL
+551 NEYDGFQYFYSPL
-564 ENKQKNVSAGNFL
+564 ENTRKNVSAGNFL

-582 VNLPELEGYNGGKTY
+582 IKLPELEGYNGGKTY
-597 EPYTAITSVD
+597 EPYTTITSVN
-607 SRQYKLQQ
+607 SWQYKLQQ
-615 EAYTNEDGFRM
+615 KAYTNEDGFRM

-640 HDIGRYIDVV
+640 HDIGRYIDIV

-662 DAKADAH
+662 DAKDDAH
-669 TDREFHIMTRKSH
+669 TDQEFHIMTKKSH
-682 CVSEFI
+682 CVSEFL
-688 VDTSVMDPDLQSSG
+688 VDESVMNPDLLLSG
-702 NMSNYKEEWNS
+702 NMSNYREEWNS
-713 KVIKFILYDKIV
+713 KVVKFILYDKNFIIA

>member
-1 MVLSATL
+1 MNSRKLLTMVLSATL
-8 ITGAAVSG
+8 ITGAAVSS

-23 TVGSTQTDTGQE
+23 TVGSTQTDTGQK

-42 PYKQNISNVLSEQME
+42 PYTQNISNVLSEQME

-69 DTMRSTANEQIA
+69 DSMRSTANEQIA
-81 GMEKISNHLNT
+81 DMEEISSHLNT

-107 RRMDKQLSKAKSLLM
+107 HRMDKQLGSAKSLLM

-137 ELAPDEETVNDV
+137 ELVPDEETVNDV

-158 LCYDAQKNDM
+158 LYYDAQKNDM
-168 TVKKY
+168 TVRKY

-182 RENIVKTA
+182 REDIVKTA

-270 ASGTI
+270 ASGTV
-275 FYSEAAARASNDEF
+275 FYSEAAAKASNDEF
-289 NEKIE
+289 NEKIK

-318 LKEIKAGKW
+318 LKEIKEGKW
-327 KGMAEELKSQES
+327 KGMTEKLKSQES

-346 SGDEKADP
+346 SGNEKADP
-354 DTEADE
+354 DIKTDE

-365 KQTKALKK
+365 TQAKTLKK
-373 AKAEE
+373 VKVEE
-378 KPDKTEKKA
+378 KPDKTDKKKKKVKKQEIKQ
-387 SKKTRGGKKDQSK
+387 KKTTD
-400 TADKK
+400 
-405 GKADSKKADTH
+405 
-416 KADSGKKASEKE
+416 
-428 NPKSKKSG
+428 
-436 NLSKNKTGQKVKQ
+436 
-449 EKTKQE
+449 
-455 NVKQEKTTG
+455 

-469 SKKEKTAEDI
+469 SKKEKTTEDI
-479 EFRTE
+479 ELRTE
-484 IHERTLRDLKR
+484 IHEHTLRDLKR
-495 QKKKAIDK
+495 QKKKSINK
-503 LKKELID
+503 LKKEFID
-510 DNVITKQI
+510 DNTITKQI

-524 AGKDKDGNDTWIH
+524 VGKDKDGNDTWIH

-551 DEYDGFQYFYSPL
+551 NEYDGFQYFYSPL
-564 ENKQKNVSAGNFL
+564 ENTRKNVSAGNFL

-582 VNLPELEGYNGGKTY
+582 IKLPELEGYNGGKTY
-597 EPYTAITSVD
+597 EPYTTITSVN
-607 SRQYKLQQ
+607 SWQYKLQQ
-615 EAYTNEDGFRM
+615 KAYTNEDGFRM

-640 HDIGRYIDVV
+640 HDIGRYIDIV

-662 DAKADAH
+662 DAKDDAH
-669 TDREFHIMTRKSH
+669 TDQEFHIMTKKSH
-682 CVSEFI
+682 CVSEFL
-688 VDTSVMDPDLQSSG
+688 VDESVMNPDLLLSG
-702 NMSNYKEEWNS
+702 NMSNYREEWNS
-713 KVIKFILYDKIV
+713 KVVKFILYDKNFIIA

>member
-1 MVLSATL
+1 MNSRKLLTMVLSATL
-8 ITGAAVSG
+8 ITGAAVSS

-23 TVGSTQTDTGQE
+23 TVGSTQTDTGQK

-42 PYKQNISNVLSEQME
+42 PYTQNISNVLSEQME

-69 DTMRSTANEQIA
+69 DSMRSTANEQIA
-81 GMEKISNHLNT
+81 DMEEISSHLNT

-107 RRMDKQLSKAKSLLM
+107 HRMDKQLGSAKSLLM

-137 ELAPDEETVNDV
+137 ELVPDEETVNDV
-149 NSSFEEISK
+149 NSSLEEISK
-158 LCYDAQKNDM
+158 LYYDAQKNDM
-168 TVKKY
+168 TVRKY

-182 RENIVKTA
+182 REDIVKTA

-270 ASGTI
+270 SGGTV
-275 FYSEAAARASNDEF
+275 FYSEAAAKASNDEF
-289 NEKIE
+289 NEKIK

-318 LKEIKAGKW
+318 LKEIKEGKW
-327 KGMAEELKSQES
+327 KGMTEKLKSQES

-346 SGDEKADP
+346 SGNEKADP
-354 DTEADE
+354 DIKTDE

-365 KQTKALKK
+365 TQAKTLKK
-373 AKAEE
+373 VKVEE
-378 KPDKTEKKA
+378 KPDKKNKKKKKVKKQEIKQ
-387 SKKTRGGKKDQSK
+387 KKTTD
-400 TADKK
+400 
-405 GKADSKKADTH
+405 
-416 KADSGKKASEKE
+416 
-428 NPKSKKSG
+428 
-436 NLSKNKTGQKVKQ
+436 
-449 EKTKQE
+449 
-455 NVKQEKTTG
+455 

-469 SKKEKTAEDI
+469 SKKEKTTEDI
-479 EFRTE
+479 ELRTE

-495 QKKKAIDK
+495 QKKKSINK
-503 LKKELID
+503 LKKEFID
-510 DNVITKQI
+510 DNTITKQI

-551 DEYDGFQYFYSPL
+551 NEYDGFQYFYSPL
-564 ENKQKNVSAGNFL
+564 ENTRKNVSAGNFL

-582 VNLPELEGYNGGKTY
+582 IKLPELEGYNGGKTY
-597 EPYTAITSVD
+597 EPYTTITSVN
-607 SRQYKLQQ
+607 SWQYKLQQ
-615 EAYTNEDGFRM
+615 KAYTNEDGFRM

-640 HDIGRYIDVV
+640 HDIGRYIDIV

-662 DAKADAH
+662 DAKDDAH
-669 TDREFHIMTRKSH
+669 TDQEFHIMTKKSH
-682 CVSEFI
+682 CVSEFL
-688 VDTSVMDPDLQSSG
+688 VDESVMNPDLLLSG
-702 NMSNYKEEWNS
+702 NMSNYREEWNS
-713 KVIKFILYDKIV
+713 KVVKFILYDKNFIIA

>member
-1 MVLSATL
+1 MNSRKLLTMVLSATL
-8 ITGAAVSG
+8 ITGAAVSST
-16 MPLYHAE
+16 PLYHAE
-23 TVGSTQTDTGQE
+23 TVGSTQTDTGQK

-42 PYKQNISNVLSEQME
+42 PYTQNISNVLSEQME

-69 DTMRSTANEQIA
+69 DSMRSTANEQIA
-81 GMEKISNHLNT
+81 DMEEISSHLNT

-107 RRMDKQLSKAKSLLM
+107 HRMDKQLGSAKSLLM

-137 ELAPDEETVNDV
+137 ELVPDEETVNDV

-158 LCYDAQKNDM
+158 LYYDAQKNDM
-168 TVKKY
+168 TVRKY

-182 RENIVKTA
+182 REDIVKTA

-270 ASGTI
+270 ASGTV
-275 FYSEAAARASNDEF
+275 FYSEAAAKASNDEF
-289 NEKIE
+289 NEKIK

-318 LKEIKAGKW
+318 LKEIKEGKW
-327 KGMAEELKSQES
+327 KGMTEKLKSQES

-346 SGDEKADP
+346 SGNEKADP
-354 DTEADE
+354 DIKTDE

-365 KQTKALKK
+365 TQAKTLKK
-373 AKAEE
+373 VKVEE
-378 KPDKTEKKA
+378 KPDKTDKKKKKVKKQEIKQ
-387 SKKTRGGKKDQSK
+387 KKTTD
-400 TADKK
+400 
-405 GKADSKKADTH
+405 
-416 KADSGKKASEKE
+416 
-428 NPKSKKSG
+428 
-436 NLSKNKTGQKVKQ
+436 
-449 EKTKQE
+449 
-455 NVKQEKTTG
+455 

-469 SKKEKTAEDI
+469 SKKEKTTEDI
-479 EFRTE
+479 ELRTE

-495 QKKKAIDK
+495 QKKKSINK
-503 LKKELID
+503 LKKEFID
-510 DNVITKQI
+510 DNTITKQI

-537 CTGGSIDNVVLTTE
+537 CTGGSNDNVVLTTE
-551 DEYDGFQYFYSPL
+551 NEYDGFQYFYSPL
-564 ENKQKNVSAGNFL
+564 ENTRKNVSAGNFL
-577 DGTKV
+577 DGTKIIK
-582 VNLPELEGYNGGKTY
+582 LPELEGYNGGKTY
-597 EPYTAITSVD
+597 EPYTTITSVN
-607 SRQYKLQQ
+607 SWQYKLQQ
-615 EAYTNEDGFRM
+615 KAYTNEDGFRM

-640 HDIGRYIDVV
+640 HDIGRYIDIV

-662 DAKADAH
+662 DAKDDAH
-669 TDREFHIMTRKSH
+669 TDQEFHIMTKKSH
-682 CVSEFI
+682 CVSEFL
-688 VDTSVMDPDLQSSG
+688 VDESVMNPDLLLSG
-702 NMSNYKEEWNS
+702 NMSNYREEWNS
-713 KVIKFILYDKIV
+713 KVVKFILYDKNFIIA

>member
-1 MVLSATL
+1 MNSRKLLTMVLSATL
-8 ITGAAVSG
+8 ITGAAVSS

-23 TVGSTQTDTGQE
+23 TVGSTQTDTGQK

-42 PYKQNISNVLSEQME
+42 PYTQNISNVLSEQME

-69 DTMRSTANEQIA
+69 DSMRSTANEQIA
-81 GMEKISNHLNT
+81 DMEEISSHLNT

-107 RRMDKQLSKAKSLLM
+107 HRMDKQLGSAKSLLM

-137 ELAPDEETVNDV
+137 ELVPDEETVNDV

-158 LCYDAQKNDM
+158 LYYDAQKNDM
-168 TVKKY
+168 TVRKY

-182 RENIVKTA
+182 REDIVKTA

-208 EMPSQLDCSGF
+208 EMPSRLDCSGF

-270 ASGTI
+270 SGGTV
-275 FYSEAAARASNDEF
+275 FYSEAAAKASNDEF
-289 NEKIE
+289 NEKIK

-318 LKEIKAGKW
+318 LKEIKEGKW
-327 KGMAEELKSQES
+327 KRMTEKLKSQES

-346 SGDEKADP
+346 SGNEKADP
-354 DTEADE
+354 DIKTDE

-365 KQTKALKK
+365 TQAKTLKK
-373 AKAEE
+373 VKVEE
-378 KPDKTEKKA
+378 KPDKTDKKKKKVKKQEIKQ
-387 SKKTRGGKKDQSK
+387 KKTTD
-400 TADKK
+400 
-405 GKADSKKADTH
+405 
-416 KADSGKKASEKE
+416 
-428 NPKSKKSG
+428 
-436 NLSKNKTGQKVKQ
+436 
-449 EKTKQE
+449 
-455 NVKQEKTTG
+455 

-469 SKKEKTAEDI
+469 SKKEKTTEDI
-479 EFRTE
+479 ELRTE

-495 QKKKAIDK
+495 QKKKSINK
-503 LKKELID
+503 LKKEFID
-510 DNVITKQI
+510 DNTITKQI

-551 DEYDGFQYFYSPL
+551 NEYDGFQYFYSPL
-564 ENKQKNVSAGNFL
+564 ENTRKNVSAGNFL

-582 VNLPELEGYNGGKTY
+582 IKLPELEGYNGGKTY
-597 EPYTAITSVD
+597 EPYTTITSVN
-607 SRQYKLQQ
+607 SWQYKLQQ
-615 EAYTNEDGFRM
+615 KAYTNEDGFRM

-640 HDIGRYIDVV
+640 HDIGRYIDIV

-662 DAKADAH
+662 DAKDDAH
-669 TDREFHIMTRKSH
+669 TDQEFHIMTKKSH
-682 CVSEFI
+682 CVSEFL
-688 VDTSVMDPDLQSSG
+688 VDESVMNPDLLLSG
-702 NMSNYKEEWNS
+702 NMSNYREEWNS
-713 KVIKFILYDKIV
+713 KVVKFILYDKNFIIA

>member
-1 MVLSATL
+1 MNSRKLLTMVLSATL
-8 ITGAAVSG
+8 ITGAAVSS

-23 TVGSTQTDTGQE
+23 TVGSTQTDTGQK

-42 PYKQNISNVLSEQME
+42 PCTQNISNVLSEQME

-69 DTMRSTANEQIA
+69 DSMRSTANEQIA
-81 GMEKISNHLNT
+81 DMEEISSHLNT

-107 RRMDKQLSKAKSLLM
+107 HRMDKQLGSAKSLLM

-137 ELAPDEETVNDV
+137 ELVPDEETVNDV

-158 LCYDAQKNDM
+158 LYYDAQKNDM
-168 TVKKY
+168 TVRKY

-182 RENIVKTA
+182 REDIVKTA

-270 ASGTI
+270 SGGTV
-275 FYSEAAARASNDEF
+275 FYSEAAAKASNDEF
-289 NEKIE
+289 NEKIK

-318 LKEIKAGKW
+318 LKEIKEGKW
-327 KGMAEELKSQES
+327 KGMTEKLKSQES

-346 SGDEKADP
+346 SGNEKADP
-354 DTEADE
+354 DIKTDE

-365 KQTKALKK
+365 TQAKTLKK
-373 AKAEE
+373 VKVEE
-378 KPDKTEKKA
+378 KPDKTDKKKKKVKKQEIKQ
-387 SKKTRGGKKDQSK
+387 KKTTD
-400 TADKK
+400 
-405 GKADSKKADTH
+405 
-416 KADSGKKASEKE
+416 
-428 NPKSKKSG
+428 
-436 NLSKNKTGQKVKQ
+436 
-449 EKTKQE
+449 
-455 NVKQEKTTG
+455 

-469 SKKEKTAEDI
+469 SKKEKTTEDI
-479 EFRTE
+479 ELRTE

-495 QKKKAIDK
+495 QKKKSINK
-503 LKKELID
+503 LKKEFID
-510 DNVITKQI
+510 DNTITKQI

-551 DEYDGFQYFYSPL
+551 NEYDGFQYFYSPL
-564 ENKQKNVSAGNFL
+564 ENTRKNVSAGNFL

-582 VNLPELEGYNGGKTY
+582 IKLPELEGYNGGKTY
-597 EPYTAITSVD
+597 EPYTTITSVN
-607 SRQYKLQQ
+607 SWQYKLQQ
-615 EAYTNEDGFRM
+615 KAYTNEDGFRM

-640 HDIGRYIDVV
+640 HDIGRYIDIV

-662 DAKADAH
+662 DAKDDAH
-669 TDREFHIMTRKSH
+669 TDQEFHIMTKKSH
-682 CVSEFI
+682 CVSEFL
-688 VDTSVMDPDLQSSG
+688 VDESVMNPDLLLSG
-702 NMSNYKEEWNS
+702 NMSNYREEWNS
-713 KVIKFILYDKIV
+713 KVVKFILYDKNFIIA

>member
-1 MVLSATL
+1 MNSRKLLTMVLSATL
-8 ITGAAVSG
+8 ITGAAVSS

-23 TVGSTQTDTGQE
+23 TVGSTQTDTGQK

-42 PYKQNISNVLSEQME
+42 PYTQNISNVLSEQME

-69 DTMRSTANEQIA
+69 DSMRSTANEQIA
-81 GMEKISNHLNT
+81 DMEEISSHLNT

-107 RRMDKQLSKAKSLLM
+107 NRMDKQLGSAKSLLM

-137 ELAPDEETVNDV
+137 ELVPDEETVNDV

-158 LCYDAQKNDM
+158 LYYDAQKNDM
-168 TVKKY
+168 TVRKY

-182 RENIVKTA
+182 REDIVKTA

-196 ISYQWGA
+196 ISYQWGV

-270 ASGTI
+270 ASGTV
-275 FYSEAAARASNDEF
+275 FYSEAAAKASNDEF
-289 NEKIE
+289 NEKIK

-318 LKEIKAGKW
+318 LKEIKEGKW
-327 KGMAEELKSQES
+327 KGMTEKLKSQES
-339 DDHETLK
+339 DDHGTLK
-346 SGDEKADP
+346 SGNEKADP
-354 DTEADE
+354 DIKTDE

-365 KQTKALKK
+365 THAKTLKK
-373 AKAEE
+373 VKVEE
-378 KPDKTEKKA
+378 KPDKT
-387 SKKTRGGKKDQSK
+387 
-400 TADKK
+400 DKK
-405 GKADSKKADTH
+405 GK
-416 KADSGKKASEKE
+416 
-428 NPKSKKSG
+428 
-436 NLSKNKTGQKVKQ
+436 
-449 EKTKQE
+449 
-455 NVKQEKTTG
+455 NVKKQKIKQKKTTD

-469 SKKEKTAEDI
+469 SKKEKTTEDI
-479 EFRTE
+479 ELCTE
-484 IHERTLRDLKR
+484 IHERTLRNLKR
-495 QKKKAIDK
+495 QKKKFINK
-503 LKKELID
+503 LKKEFID
-510 DNVITKQI
+510 DNTITKQI

-551 DEYDGFQYFYSPL
+551 NEYDGFQYFYSPL
-564 ENKQKNVSAGNFL
+564 ENKRKNVSAGNFL

-582 VNLPELEGYNGGKTY
+582 IKLPELEGYNGGKTY
-597 EPYTAITSVD
+597 EPYTTITSVN
-607 SRQYKLQQ
+607 SWQYKLQQ
-615 EAYTNEDGFRM
+615 KAYTNEDGFRM

-640 HDIGRYIDVV
+640 HDIGRYIDIV

-662 DAKADAH
+662 DAKDDAH
-669 TDREFHIMTRKSH
+669 TDQEFHIMTKKSH
-682 CVSEFI
+682 CVSEFL
-688 VDTSVMDPDLQSSG
+688 VDTSVMNPDLLLSG
-702 NMSNYKEEWNS
+702 NMSNYREEWNS
-713 KVIKFILYDKIV
+713 KVVKFILYDKNFIIA

>member
-1 MVLSATL
+1 MNSRKLLTTVLSATL
-8 ITGAAVSG
+8 ITGAAVSST
-16 MPLYHAE
+16 PLYHAE
-23 TVGSTQTDTGQE
+23 TVGSTQTDTGQK

-42 PYKQNISNVLSEQME
+42 PYTQNISNVLSEQME

-69 DTMRSTANEQIA
+69 DSMRSTANEQIA
-81 GMEKISNHLNT
+81 DMEEISSHLNT

-107 RRMDKQLSKAKSLLM
+107 HRMDKQLGSAKSLLM

-137 ELAPDEETVNDV
+137 ELVPDEETVNDV

-158 LCYDAQKNDM
+158 LYYDAQKNDM
-168 TVKKY
+168 TVRKY

-182 RENIVKTA
+182 REDIVKTA

-270 ASGTI
+270 ASGTV
-275 FYSEAAARASNDEF
+275 FYSEAAAKASNDEF
-289 NEKIE
+289 NEKIK

-318 LKEIKAGKW
+318 LKEIKEGKW
-327 KGMAEELKSQES
+327 KGMTEKLKSQES

-346 SGDEKADP
+346 SGNEKADP
-354 DTEADE
+354 DIKTDE

-365 KQTKALKK
+365 TQAKTLKK
-373 AKAEE
+373 VKVEE
-378 KPDKTEKKA
+378 KPDKT
-387 SKKTRGGKKDQSK
+387 
-400 TADKK
+400 DKK
-405 GKADSKKADTH
+405 GK
-416 KADSGKKASEKE
+416 
-428 NPKSKKSG
+428 
-436 NLSKNKTGQKVKQ
+436 
-449 EKTKQE
+449 
-455 NVKQEKTTG
+455 NVKKQKIKQKKTTD

-469 SKKEKTAEDI
+469 SKKEKTTEDI
-479 EFRTE
+479 ELCTE

-495 QKKKAIDK
+495 QKKKFINK
-503 LKKELID
+503 LKKEFID
-510 DNVITKQI
+510 DNTITKQI

-551 DEYDGFQYFYSPL
+551 NEYDGFQYFYSPL
-564 ENKQKNVSAGNFL
+564 ENKRKNVSAGNFL

-582 VNLPELEGYNGGKTY
+582 IKLPELEGYNGGKTY
-597 EPYTAITSVD
+597 EPYTTITSVN
-607 SRQYKLQQ
+607 SWQYKLQQ
-615 EAYTNEDGFRM
+615 KAYTNEDGFRM

-640 HDIGRYIDVV
+640 HDIGRYIDIV

-662 DAKADAH
+662 DAKDDAH
-669 TDREFHIMTRKSH
+669 TDQKFHIMTKKSH
-682 CVSEFI
+682 CVSEFL
-688 VDTSVMDPDLQSSG
+688 VDTSVMNPDLLLSG
-702 NMSNYKEEWNS
+702 NMSNYREEWNS
-713 KVIKFILYDKIV
+713 KVVKFILYDKNFIIA

>member
-1 MVLSATL
+1 MNSRKLLTMVLSATL
-8 ITGAAVSG
+8 ITGAAVSST
-16 MPLYHAE
+16 PLYHAE
-23 TVGSTQTDTGQE
+23 TVGSTQTDTGQK

-42 PYKQNISNVLSEQME
+42 PYTQNISNVLSEQME

-69 DTMRSTANEQIA
+69 DSMRSTANEQIA
-81 GMEKISNHLNT
+81 DMEEISSHLNT

-107 RRMDKQLSKAKSLLM
+107 NRMDKQLGSAKSLLM

-137 ELAPDEETVNDV
+137 ELVPDEETVNDV

-158 LCYDAQKNDM
+158 LYYDAQKNDM
-168 TVKKY
+168 TVRKY

-182 RENIVKTA
+182 REDIVKTA

-270 ASGTI
+270 ASGTV
-275 FYSEAAARASNDEF
+275 FYSEAAAKASNDEF
-289 NEKIE
+289 NEKI
-294 KAIELQKT
+294 KIAIELQKT

-318 LKEIKAGKW
+318 LKEIKEGKW
-327 KGMAEELKSQES
+327 KGMTEKLKSQES

-346 SGDEKADP
+346 SGNEKADP
-354 DTEADE
+354 DIKTDE

-365 KQTKALKK
+365 TQAKTLKK
-373 AKAEE
+373 VKVEE
-378 KPDKTEKKA
+378 KPDKTDKKKKKVKKQEIKQ
-387 SKKTRGGKKDQSK
+387 KKTTD
-400 TADKK
+400 
-405 GKADSKKADTH
+405 
-416 KADSGKKASEKE
+416 
-428 NPKSKKSG
+428 
-436 NLSKNKTGQKVKQ
+436 
-449 EKTKQE
+449 
-455 NVKQEKTTG
+455 

-469 SKKEKTAEDI
+469 SKKEKTTEDI
-479 EFRTE
+479 ELRTE

-495 QKKKAIDK
+495 QKKKSINK
-503 LKKELID
+503 LKKEFID
-510 DNVITKQI
+510 DNTITKQI

-551 DEYDGFQYFYSPL
+551 NEYDGFQYFYSPL
-564 ENKQKNVSAGNFL
+564 ENKRKNVSAGNFL

-582 VNLPELEGYNGGKTY
+582 IKLPELEGYNGGKTY
-597 EPYTAITSVD
+597 EPYTTITSVN
-607 SRQYKLQQ
+607 SWQYKLQQ
-615 EAYTNEDGFRM
+615 KAYTNEDGFRM

-640 HDIGRYIDVV
+640 HDIGRYIDIV

-662 DAKADAH
+662 DAKDDAH
-669 TDREFHIMTRKSH
+669 TDQEFHIMTKKSH
-682 CVSEFI
+682 CVSEFL
-688 VDTSVMDPDLQSSG
+688 VDESVMNPDLLLSG
-702 NMSNYKEEWNS
+702 NMSNYREEWNS
-713 KVIKFILYDKIV
+713 KVVKFILYDKNFIIA

>member
-1 MVLSATL
+1 MNSRKLLTMVLSATL
-8 ITGAAVSG
+8 ITGAAVSS

-23 TVGSTQTDTGQE
+23 TVGSTQTDTGQK

-42 PYKQNISNVLSEQME
+42 PYTQNISNVLSEQME

-69 DTMRSTANEQIA
+69 DSMRSTANEQIA
-81 GMEKISNHLNT
+81 DMEEISSHLNT

-107 RRMDKQLSKAKSLLM
+107 HRMDKQLGSAKSLLM

-137 ELAPDEETVNDV
+137 ELVPDEETVNDV

-158 LCYDAQKNDM
+158 LYYDAQKNDM
-168 TVKKY
+168 TVRKY

-182 RENIVKTA
+182 REDIVKTA

-270 ASGTI
+270 ASGTV
-275 FYSEAAARASNDEF
+275 FYSEAAAKANNDEF
-289 NEKIE
+289 NEKIK

-318 LKEIKAGKW
+318 LKEIKEGKW
-327 KGMAEELKSQES
+327 KGMTEKLKSQES

-346 SGDEKADP
+346 SGNEKADP
-354 DTEADE
+354 DIKTDE

-365 KQTKALKK
+365 TQAKTLKK
-373 AKAEE
+373 VKVEE
-378 KPDKTEKKA
+378 KPDKTDKKKKKVKKQEIKQ
-387 SKKTRGGKKDQSK
+387 KKTTD
-400 TADKK
+400 
-405 GKADSKKADTH
+405 
-416 KADSGKKASEKE
+416 
-428 NPKSKKSG
+428 
-436 NLSKNKTGQKVKQ
+436 
-449 EKTKQE
+449 
-455 NVKQEKTTG
+455 

-469 SKKEKTAEDI
+469 SKKEKTTEDI
-479 EFRTE
+479 ELRTE
-484 IHERTLRDLKR
+484 IHEHTLRDLKR
-495 QKKKAIDK
+495 QKKKSINK
-503 LKKELID
+503 LKKEFID
-510 DNVITKQI
+510 DNTITKQI

-551 DEYDGFQYFYSPL
+551 NEYDGFQYFYSPL
-564 ENKQKNVSAGNFL
+564 ENTRKNVSAGNFL

-582 VNLPELEGYNGGKTY
+582 IKLPELEGYNGGKTY
-597 EPYTAITSVD
+597 EPYTTITSVN
-607 SRQYKLQQ
+607 SWQYKLQQ
-615 EAYTNEDGFRM
+615 KAYTNEDGFRM

-640 HDIGRYIDVV
+640 HDIGRYIDIV

-662 DAKADAH
+662 DAKDDAH
-669 TDREFHIMTRKSH
+669 TDQEFHIMTKKSH
-682 CVSEFI
+682 CVSEFL
-688 VDTSVMDPDLQSSG
+688 VDESVMNPDLLLSG
-702 NMSNYKEEWNS
+702 NMSNYREEWNS
-713 KVIKFILYDKIV
+713 KVVKFILYDKNFIIA

>member
-1 MVLSATL
+1 MNSRKLLTMVLSATL
-8 ITGAAVSG
+8 ITGAAVSS

-23 TVGSTQTDTGQE
+23 TVGSTQTDTGQK

-42 PYKQNISNVLSEQME
+42 PYTQNISNVLSEQME

-69 DTMRSTANEQIA
+69 DSMRSTANEQIA
-81 GMEKISNHLNT
+81 DMEEISSHLNT

-107 RRMDKQLSKAKSLLM
+107 HRMDKQLGSAKSLLM

-137 ELAPDEETVNDV
+137 ELVPDEETVNDV

-158 LCYDAQKNDM
+158 LYYDAQKNDM
-168 TVKKY
+168 TVRKY

-182 RENIVKTA
+182 REDIVKTA

-270 ASGTI
+270 SGGTV
-275 FYSEAAARASNDEF
+275 FYSEAAAKASNDEF
-289 NEKIE
+289 NEKIK

-318 LKEIKAGKW
+318 FKEIKEGKW
-327 KGMAEELKSQES
+327 KGMTEKLKSQES

-346 SGDEKADP
+346 SGNEKADP
-354 DTEADE
+354 DIKTDE

-365 KQTKALKK
+365 TQAKTLKK
-373 AKAEE
+373 VKVEE
-378 KPDKTEKKA
+378 KPDKTDKKKKKVKKQEIKQ
-387 SKKTRGGKKDQSK
+387 KKTTD
-400 TADKK
+400 
-405 GKADSKKADTH
+405 
-416 KADSGKKASEKE
+416 
-428 NPKSKKSG
+428 
-436 NLSKNKTGQKVKQ
+436 
-449 EKTKQE
+449 
-455 NVKQEKTTG
+455 

-469 SKKEKTAEDI
+469 SKKEKTTEDI
-479 EFRTE
+479 ELRTE

-495 QKKKAIDK
+495 QKKKSINK
-503 LKKELID
+503 LKKEFID
-510 DNVITKQI
+510 DNTITKQI

-551 DEYDGFQYFYSPL
+551 NEYDGFQYFYSPL
-564 ENKQKNVSAGNFL
+564 ENTRKNVSAGNFL

-582 VNLPELEGYNGGKTY
+582 IKLPELEGYNGGKTY
-597 EPYTAITSVD
+597 EPYTTITSVN
-607 SRQYKLQQ
+607 SWQYKLQQ
-615 EAYTNEDGFRM
+615 KAYTNEDGFRM

-640 HDIGRYIDVV
+640 HDIGRYIDIV

-662 DAKADAH
+662 DAKDDAH
-669 TDREFHIMTRKSH
+669 TDQEFHIMTKKSH
-682 CVSEFI
+682 CVSEFL
-688 VDTSVMDPDLQSSG
+688 VDESVMNPDLLLSG
-702 NMSNYKEEWNS
+702 NMSNYREEWNS
-713 KVIKFILYDKIV
+713 KVVKFILYDKNFIIA

>member
-1 MVLSATL
+1 MNSRKLLTMVLSATL
-8 ITGAAVSG
+8 ITGAAVSS

-23 TVGSTQTDTGQE
+23 TVGSTQTDTGQK

-42 PYKQNISNVLSEQME
+42 PYTQNISNVLSEQME

-69 DTMRSTANEQIA
+69 DSMRSTANEQIA
-81 GMEKISNHLNT
+81 DMEEISSHLNT

-107 RRMDKQLSKAKSLLM
+107 HRMDKQLGSAKSLLM

-137 ELAPDEETVNDV
+137 ELVPDEETVNDV

-158 LCYDAQKNDM
+158 LYYDAQKNDM
-168 TVKKY
+168 TVRKY

-182 RENIVKTA
+182 REDIVKTA

-270 ASGTI
+270 SGGTV
-275 FYSEAAARASNDEF
+275 FYSEAAAKASNDEF
-289 NEKIE
+289 NEKIK

-318 LKEIKAGKW
+318 LKEIKEGKW
-327 KGMAEELKSQES
+327 KGMTEKLKSQES

-346 SGDEKADP
+346 SGNEKADP
-354 DTEADE
+354 DIKTDE

-365 KQTKALKK
+365 TQAKTLKK
-373 AKAEE
+373 VKVEE
-378 KPDKTEKKA
+378 KPDKTDKKKKKVKKQEIKQ
-387 SKKTRGGKKDQSK
+387 KKTTD
-400 TADKK
+400 
-405 GKADSKKADTH
+405 
-416 KADSGKKASEKE
+416 
-428 NPKSKKSG
+428 
-436 NLSKNKTGQKVKQ
+436 
-449 EKTKQE
+449 
-455 NVKQEKTTG
+455 

-469 SKKEKTAEDI
+469 SKKEKTTEDI
-479 EFRTE
+479 ELRTE
-484 IHERTLRDLKR
+484 IHERTLKDLKR
-495 QKKKAIDK
+495 QKKKSINK
-503 LKKELID
+503 LKKEFID
-510 DNVITKQI
+510 DNTITKQI

-551 DEYDGFQYFYSPL
+551 NEYDGFQYFYSPL
-564 ENKQKNVSAGNFL
+564 ENTRKNVSAGNFL

-582 VNLPELEGYNGGKTY
+582 IKLPELEGYNGGKTY
-597 EPYTAITSVD
+597 EPYTTITSVN
-607 SRQYKLQQ
+607 SWQYKLQQ
-615 EAYTNEDGFRM
+615 KAYTNEDGFRM

-640 HDIGRYIDVV
+640 HDIGRYIDIV

-662 DAKADAH
+662 DAKDDAH
-669 TDREFHIMTRKSH
+669 TDQEFHIMTKKSH
-682 CVSEFI
+682 CVSEFL
-688 VDTSVMDPDLQSSG
+688 VDESVMNPDLLLSG
-702 NMSNYKEEWNS
+702 NMSNYREEWNS
-713 KVIKFILYDKIV
+713 KVVKFILYDKNFIIA

>member
-1 MVLSATL
+1 MNSRKLLTMVLSATL
-8 ITGAAVSG
+8 ITGAAVSS

-23 TVGSTQTDTGQE
+23 TVGSTQTDTGQK

-42 PYKQNISNVLSEQME
+42 PYTQNISNVLSEQME

-69 DTMRSTANEQIA
+69 DSMRSTANEQIA
-81 GMEKISNHLNT
+81 DMEEISSHLNT

-107 RRMDKQLSKAKSLLM
+107 HRMDKQLGSAKSLLM

-137 ELAPDEETVNDV
+137 ELVPDEETVNDV

-158 LCYDAQKNDM
+158 LYYDAQKNDM
-168 TVKKY
+168 TVRKY

-182 RENIVKTA
+182 REDIVKTA

-270 ASGTI
+270 ASGTV
-275 FYSEAAARASNDEF
+275 FYSEAAAKASNDEF
-289 NEKIE
+289 NEKIK

-318 LKEIKAGKW
+318 LKEIKEGKW
-327 KGMAEELKSQES
+327 KGMTEKLKSQES
-339 DDHETLK
+339 DNHETLK
-346 SGDEKADP
+346 SGNEKADP
-354 DTEADE
+354 DIKTDE

-365 KQTKALKK
+365 TQAKTLKK
-373 AKAEE
+373 VKVEE
-378 KPDKTEKKA
+378 KPDKTDKKKKKVKKQEIKQ
-387 SKKTRGGKKDQSK
+387 KKTTD
-400 TADKK
+400 
-405 GKADSKKADTH
+405 
-416 KADSGKKASEKE
+416 
-428 NPKSKKSG
+428 
-436 NLSKNKTGQKVKQ
+436 
-449 EKTKQE
+449 
-455 NVKQEKTTG
+455 

-469 SKKEKTAEDI
+469 SKKEKTTEDI
-479 EFRTE
+479 ELRTE
-484 IHERTLRDLKR
+484 IHEHTLRDLKR
-495 QKKKAIDK
+495 QKKKSINK
-503 LKKELID
+503 LKKEFID
-510 DNVITKQI
+510 DNTITKQI

-551 DEYDGFQYFYSPL
+551 NEYDGFQYFYSPL
-564 ENKQKNVSAGNFL
+564 ENTRKNVSAGNFL

-582 VNLPELEGYNGGKTY
+582 IKLPELEGYNGGKTY
-597 EPYTAITSVD
+597 EPYTTITSVN
-607 SRQYKLQQ
+607 SWQYKLQQ
-615 EAYTNEDGFRM
+615 KAYTNEDGFRM

-640 HDIGRYIDVV
+640 HDIGRYIDIV

-662 DAKADAH
+662 DAKDDAH
-669 TDREFHIMTRKSH
+669 TDQEFHIMTKKSH
-682 CVSEFI
+682 CVSEFL
-688 VDTSVMDPDLQSSG
+688 VDESVMNPDLLLSG
-702 NMSNYKEEWNS
+702 NMSNYREEWNS
-713 KVIKFILYDKIV
+713 KVVKFILYDKNFIIA

>member
-1 MVLSATL
+1 MNSRKLLTMVLSATL
-8 ITGAAVSG
+8 ITGAAVSS

-23 TVGSTQTDTGQE
+23 TVGSTQTDTGQK

-42 PYKQNISNVLSEQME
+42 PYTQNISNVLSEQME

-69 DTMRSTANEQIA
+69 DSMRSTANEQIA
-81 GMEKISNHLNT
+81 DMEEISSHLNT

-107 RRMDKQLSKAKSLLM
+107 HRMDKQLGSAKSLLM

-137 ELAPDEETVNDV
+137 ELVPDEETVNDV

-158 LCYDAQKNDM
+158 LYYDAQKNDM
-168 TVKKY
+168 TVRKY

-182 RENIVKTA
+182 REDIVKTA

-270 ASGTI
+270 ASGTV
-275 FYSEAAARASNDEF
+275 FYSEAAAKASNDEF
-289 NEKIE
+289 NEKIK

-318 LKEIKAGKW
+318 LKEIKEGKW
-327 KGMAEELKSQES
+327 KGMTEKLKSQES

-346 SGDEKADP
+346 SGNEKADP
-354 DTEADE
+354 DIKTDE

-365 KQTKALKK
+365 TQAKTLKK
-373 AKAEE
+373 VKVEE
-378 KPDKTEKKA
+378 KPDKTDKKQ
-387 SKKTRGGKKDQSK
+387 KKTTD
-400 TADKK
+400 
-405 GKADSKKADTH
+405 
-416 KADSGKKASEKE
+416 
-428 NPKSKKSG
+428 
-436 NLSKNKTGQKVKQ
+436 
-449 EKTKQE
+449 
-455 NVKQEKTTG
+455 

-469 SKKEKTAEDI
+469 SKKEKTTEDI
-479 EFRTE
+479 ELRTE

-495 QKKKAIDK
+495 QKKKSINK
-503 LKKELID
+503 LKKEFID
-510 DNVITKQI
+510 DNTITKQI

-551 DEYDGFQYFYSPL
+551 NEYDGFQYFYSPL
-564 ENKQKNVSAGNFL
+564 ENTRKNVSAGNFL

-582 VNLPELEGYNGGKTY
+582 IKLPELEGYNGGKTY
-597 EPYTAITSVD
+597 EPYTTITSVN
-607 SRQYKLQQ
+607 SWQYKLQQ
-615 EAYTNEDGFRM
+615 KAYTNEDGFRM

-640 HDIGRYIDVV
+640 HDIGRYIDIV

-662 DAKADAH
+662 DAKDDAH
-669 TDREFHIMTRKSH
+669 TDQEFHIMTKKSH
-682 CVSEFI
+682 CVSEFL
-688 VDTSVMDPDLQSSG
+688 VDESVMNPDLLLSG
-702 NMSNYKEEWNS
+702 NMSNYREEWNS
-713 KVIKFILYDKIV
+713 KVVKFILYDKNFIIA

>member
-1 MVLSATL
+1 MNSRKLLTMVLSATL
-8 ITGAAVSG
+8 ITGAAVSS

-23 TVGSTQTDTGQE
+23 TVGSTQTDTGQK

-42 PYKQNISNVLSEQME
+42 PYTQNISNVLSEQME

-69 DTMRSTANEQIA
+69 DSMRSTANEQIA
-81 GMEKISNHLNT
+81 DMEEISSHLNT

-107 RRMDKQLSKAKSLLM
+107 HRMDKQLGSAKSLLM

-137 ELAPDEETVNDV
+137 ELVPDEETVNDV

-158 LCYDAQKNDM
+158 LYYDAQKNDM
-168 TVKKY
+168 TVRKY

-182 RENIVKTA
+182 REDIVKTA

-270 ASGTI
+270 ASGTV
-275 FYSEAAARASNDEF
+275 FYSEAAAKASNDEF
-289 NEKIE
+289 NEKIK

-318 LKEIKAGKW
+318 LKEIKEGKW
-327 KGMAEELKSQES
+327 KGMTEKLKSQES

-346 SGDEKADP
+346 SGNEKADP
-354 DTEADE
+354 DIKTDE

-365 KQTKALKK
+365 TQAKTLKK
-373 AKAEE
+373 VKVEE
-378 KPDKTEKKA
+378 KPDKTDKKKKKVKKQEIKQKKA
-387 SKKTRGGKKDQSK
+387 TD
-400 TADKK
+400 
-405 GKADSKKADTH
+405 
-416 KADSGKKASEKE
+416 
-428 NPKSKKSG
+428 
-436 NLSKNKTGQKVKQ
+436 
-449 EKTKQE
+449 
-455 NVKQEKTTG
+455 

-469 SKKEKTAEDI
+469 SKKEKTTEDI
-479 EFRTE
+479 ELRTE

-495 QKKKAIDK
+495 QKKKSINK
-503 LKKELID
+503 LKKEFID
-510 DNVITKQI
+510 DNTITKQI

-551 DEYDGFQYFYSPL
+551 NEYDGFQYFYSPL
-564 ENKQKNVSAGNFL
+564 ENTRKNVSAGNFL

-582 VNLPELEGYNGGKTY
+582 IKLPELEGYNGGKTY
-597 EPYTAITSVD
+597 EPYTTITSVN
-607 SRQYKLQQ
+607 SWQYKLQQ
-615 EAYTNEDGFRM
+615 KAYTNEDGFRM

-640 HDIGRYIDVV
+640 HDIGRYIDIV

-662 DAKADAH
+662 DAKDDAH
-669 TDREFHIMTRKSH
+669 TDQEFHIMTKKSH
-682 CVSEFI
+682 CVSEFL
-688 VDTSVMDPDLQSSG
+688 VDESVMNPDLLLSG
-702 NMSNYKEEWNS
+702 NMSNYREEWNS
-713 KVIKFILYDKIV
+713 KVVKFILYDKNFIIA

>member
-1 MVLSATL
+1 MNSRKLLTMVLSATL
-8 ITGAAVSG
+8 ITGAAVSS

-23 TVGSTQTDTGQE
+23 TVGSTQTDTGQK

-42 PYKQNISNVLSEQME
+42 PYTQNISNVLSEQME

-69 DTMRSTANEQIA
+69 DSMRSTANEQIA
-81 GMEKISNHLNT
+81 DMEEISSHLNT

-107 RRMDKQLSKAKSLLM
+107 HRMDKQLGSAKSLLM

-137 ELAPDEETVNDV
+137 ELVPDEETVNDV

-158 LCYDAQKNDM
+158 LYYDAQKNDM
-168 TVKKY
+168 TVRKY

-182 RENIVKTA
+182 REDIVKTA

-196 ISYQWGA
+196 ISYQWSA

-270 ASGTI
+270 SGGTV
-275 FYSEAAARASNDEF
+275 FYSEAAAKASNDEF
-289 NEKIE
+289 NEKIK

-318 LKEIKAGKW
+318 LKEIKEGKW
-327 KGMAEELKSQES
+327 KGMTEKLKSQES

-346 SGDEKADP
+346 SGNEKADP
-354 DTEADE
+354 DIKTDE

-365 KQTKALKK
+365 TQAKTLKK
-373 AKAEE
+373 VKVEE
-378 KPDKTEKKA
+378 KPDKTDKKKKKVKKQEIKQ
-387 SKKTRGGKKDQSK
+387 KKTTD
-400 TADKK
+400 
-405 GKADSKKADTH
+405 
-416 KADSGKKASEKE
+416 
-428 NPKSKKSG
+428 
-436 NLSKNKTGQKVKQ
+436 
-449 EKTKQE
+449 
-455 NVKQEKTTG
+455 

-469 SKKEKTAEDI
+469 SKKEKTTEDI
-479 EFRTE
+479 ELRTE

-495 QKKKAIDK
+495 QKKKSINK
-503 LKKELID
+503 LKKEFID
-510 DNVITKQI
+510 DNTITKQI

-551 DEYDGFQYFYSPL
+551 NEYDGFQYFYSPL
-564 ENKQKNVSAGNFL
+564 ENTRKNVSAGNFL

-582 VNLPELEGYNGGKTY
+582 IKLPELEGYNGGKTY
-597 EPYTAITSVD
+597 EPYTTITSVN
-607 SRQYKLQQ
+607 SWQYKLQQ
-615 EAYTNEDGFRM
+615 KAYTNEDGFRM

-640 HDIGRYIDVV
+640 HDIGRYIDIV

-662 DAKADAH
+662 DAKDDAH
-669 TDREFHIMTRKSH
+669 TDQEFHIMTKKSH
-682 CVSEFI
+682 CVSEFL
-688 VDTSVMDPDLQSSG
+688 VDESVMNPDLLLSG
-702 NMSNYKEEWNS
+702 NMSNYREEWNS
-713 KVIKFILYDKIV
+713 KVVKFILYDKNFIIA

>member
-1 MVLSATL
+1 MNSRKLLTMVLSATL
-8 ITGAAVSG
+8 ITGTAVSS

-23 TVGSTQTDTGQE
+23 TVGSTQTDTGQK

-42 PYKQNISNVLSEQME
+42 PYTQNISNVLSEQME

-69 DTMRSTANEQIA
+69 DSMRSTANEQIA
-81 GMEKISNHLNT
+81 DMEEISSHLNT

-107 RRMDKQLSKAKSLLM
+107 HRMDKQLGSAKSLLM

-137 ELAPDEETVNDV
+137 ELVPDEETVNDV

-158 LCYDAQKNDM
+158 LYYDAQKNDM
-168 TVKKY
+168 TVRKY

-182 RENIVKTA
+182 REDIVKTA

-270 ASGTI
+270 ASGTV
-275 FYSEAAARASNDEF
+275 FYSEAAAKASNDEF
-289 NEKIE
+289 NEKIK

-318 LKEIKAGKW
+318 LKEIKEGKW
-327 KGMAEELKSQES
+327 KGMTEKLKSQES

-346 SGDEKADP
+346 SGNEKADP
-354 DTEADE
+354 DIKTDE

-365 KQTKALKK
+365 TQAKTLKK
-373 AKAEE
+373 VKVEE
-378 KPDKTEKKA
+378 KPDKTDKKKKKVKKQEIKQ
-387 SKKTRGGKKDQSK
+387 KKTTD
-400 TADKK
+400 
-405 GKADSKKADTH
+405 
-416 KADSGKKASEKE
+416 
-428 NPKSKKSG
+428 
-436 NLSKNKTGQKVKQ
+436 
-449 EKTKQE
+449 
-455 NVKQEKTTG
+455 

-469 SKKEKTAEDI
+469 SKKEKTTEDI
-479 EFRTE
+479 ELRTE

-495 QKKKAIDK
+495 QKKKSINK
-503 LKKELID
+503 LKKEFID
-510 DNVITKQI
+510 DNTITKQI

-551 DEYDGFQYFYSPL
+551 NEYDGFQYFYSPL
-564 ENKQKNVSAGNFL
+564 ENTRKNVSAGNFL

-582 VNLPELEGYNGGKTY
+582 IKLPELEGYNGGKTY
-597 EPYTAITSVD
+597 EPYTTITSVN
-607 SRQYKLQQ
+607 SWQYKLQQ
-615 EAYTNEDGFRM
+615 KAYTNEDGFRM

-640 HDIGRYIDVV
+640 HDIGRYIDIV

-662 DAKADAH
+662 DAKDDAH
-669 TDREFHIMTRKSH
+669 TDQEFHIMTKKSH
-682 CVSEFI
+682 CVSEFL
-688 VDTSVMDPDLQSSG
+688 VDESVMNPDLLLSG
-702 NMSNYKEEWNS
+702 NMSNYREEWNS
-713 KVIKFILYDKIV
+713 KVVKFILYDKNFIIA

>member
-1 MVLSATL
+1 MNSRKLLTMVLSATL
-8 ITGAAVSG
+8 ITGAAVSS

-23 TVGSTQTDTGQE
+23 TVGSTQTDTGQK

-42 PYKQNISNVLSEQME
+42 PYTQNISNVLSEQME

-69 DTMRSTANEQIA
+69 DSMRSTANEQIA
-81 GMEKISNHLNT
+81 DMEEISSHLNT

-107 RRMDKQLSKAKSLLM
+107 HRMDKQLGSAKSLLM

-137 ELAPDEETVNDV
+137 ELVPDEETVNDV

-158 LCYDAQKNDM
+158 LYYDAQKNDM
-168 TVKKY
+168 TVRKY

-182 RENIVKTA
+182 REDIVKTA

-196 ISYQWGA
+196 ISYQWGV

-270 ASGTI
+270 SGGTV
-275 FYSEAAARASNDEF
+275 FYSEAAAKASNDEF
-289 NEKIE
+289 NEKIK

-318 LKEIKAGKW
+318 LKEIKEGKW
-327 KGMAEELKSQES
+327 KGMTEKLKSQES

-346 SGDEKADP
+346 SGNEKADP
-354 DTEADE
+354 DIKTDE

-365 KQTKALKK
+365 TQAKTLKK
-373 AKAEE
+373 VKVEE
-378 KPDKTEKKA
+378 KPDKTDKKKKKVKKQEIKQ
-387 SKKTRGGKKDQSK
+387 KKTTD
-400 TADKK
+400 
-405 GKADSKKADTH
+405 
-416 KADSGKKASEKE
+416 
-428 NPKSKKSG
+428 
-436 NLSKNKTGQKVKQ
+436 
-449 EKTKQE
+449 
-455 NVKQEKTTG
+455 

-469 SKKEKTAEDI
+469 SKKEKTTEDI
-479 EFRTE
+479 ELRTE

-495 QKKKAIDK
+495 QKKKSINK
-503 LKKELID
+503 LKKEFID
-510 DNVITKQI
+510 DNTITKQI

-551 DEYDGFQYFYSPL
+551 NEYDGFQYFYSPL
-564 ENKQKNVSAGNFL
+564 ENTRKNVSAGNFL

-582 VNLPELEGYNGGKTY
+582 IKLPELEGYNGGKTY
-597 EPYTAITSVD
+597 EPYTTITSVN
-607 SRQYKLQQ
+607 SWQYKLQQ
-615 EAYTNEDGFRM
+615 KAYTNEDGFRM

-640 HDIGRYIDVV
+640 HDIGRYIDIV

-662 DAKADAH
+662 DAKDDAH
-669 TDREFHIMTRKSH
+669 TDQEFHIMTKKSH
-682 CVSEFI
+682 CVSEFL
-688 VDTSVMDPDLQSSG
+688 VDESVMNPDLLLSG
-702 NMSNYKEEWNS
+702 NMSNYREEWNS
-713 KVIKFILYDKIV
+713 KVVKFILYDKNFIIA

>member
-1 MVLSATL
+1 MNSRKLLTMVLSATL
-8 ITGAAVSG
+8 ITGAAVSS

-23 TVGSTQTDTGQE
+23 TVGSTQTDTGQK

-42 PYKQNISNVLSEQME
+42 PYTQNISNVLSEQME

-69 DTMRSTANEQIA
+69 DSMRSTANEQIA
-81 GMEKISNHLNT
+81 DMEEISSHLNT

-107 RRMDKQLSKAKSLLM
+107 HRMDKQLGSAKSLLM

-137 ELAPDEETVNDV
+137 ELVPDEETVNDV

-158 LCYDAQKNDM
+158 LYYDAQKNDM
-168 TVKKY
+168 TVRKY

-182 RENIVKTA
+182 REDIVKTA

-270 ASGTI
+270 SGGTV
-275 FYSEAAARASNDEF
+275 FYSEAAAKASNDEF
-289 NEKIE
+289 NEKIK

-318 LKEIKAGKW
+318 LKEIKEGKW
-327 KGMAEELKSQES
+327 KGMTEKLKSQES

-346 SGDEKADP
+346 SGNEKADP
-354 DTEADE
+354 DIKTNE

-365 KQTKALKK
+365 TQAKTLKK
-373 AKAEE
+373 VKVEE
-378 KPDKTEKKA
+378 KPDKTDKKKKKVKKQEIKQ
-387 SKKTRGGKKDQSK
+387 KKTTD
-400 TADKK
+400 
-405 GKADSKKADTH
+405 
-416 KADSGKKASEKE
+416 
-428 NPKSKKSG
+428 
-436 NLSKNKTGQKVKQ
+436 
-449 EKTKQE
+449 
-455 NVKQEKTTG
+455 

-469 SKKEKTAEDI
+469 SKKEKTTEDI
-479 EFRTE
+479 ELRTE

-495 QKKKAIDK
+495 QKKKSINK
-503 LKKELID
+503 LKKEFID
-510 DNVITKQI
+510 DNTITKQI

-551 DEYDGFQYFYSPL
+551 NEYDGFQYFYSPL
-564 ENKQKNVSAGNFL
+564 ENTRKNVSAGNFL

-582 VNLPELEGYNGGKTY
+582 IKLPELEGYNGGKTY
-597 EPYTAITSVD
+597 EPYTTITSVN
-607 SRQYKLQQ
+607 SWQYKLQQ
-615 EAYTNEDGFRM
+615 KAYTNEDGFRM

-640 HDIGRYIDVV
+640 HDIGRYIDIV

-662 DAKADAH
+662 DAKDDAH
-669 TDREFHIMTRKSH
+669 TDQEFHIMTKKSH
-682 CVSEFI
+682 CVSEFL
-688 VDTSVMDPDLQSSG
+688 VDESVMNPDLLLSG
-702 NMSNYKEEWNS
+702 NMSNYREEWNS
-713 KVIKFILYDKIV
+713 KVVKFILYDKNFIIA

>member
-1 MVLSATL
+1 MNSRKLLTMVLSATL
-8 ITGAAVSG
+8 ITGAAVSS

-23 TVGSTQTDTGQE
+23 TVGSTQTDTGQK

-42 PYKQNISNVLSEQME
+42 PYTQNISNVLSEQME

-69 DTMRSTANEQIA
+69 DSMRSTANEQIA
-81 GMEKISNHLNT
+81 DMEEISSHLNT

-107 RRMDKQLSKAKSLLM
+107 HRMDKQLGSAKSLLM

-137 ELAPDEETVNDV
+137 ELVPDEETVNDV

-158 LCYDAQKNDM
+158 LYYDAQKNDM
-168 TVKKY
+168 TVRKY

-182 RENIVKTA
+182 REDIVKTA

-270 ASGTI
+270 SGGTV
-275 FYSEAAARASNDEF
+275 FYSEAAAKASNDEF
-289 NEKIE
+289 NEKIK

-318 LKEIKAGKW
+318 LKEIKEGKW
-327 KGMAEELKSQES
+327 KGMTEKLKSQES

-346 SGDEKADP
+346 SGNEKADP
-354 DTEADE
+354 DIKTDE

-365 KQTKALKK
+365 TQAKTLKK
-373 AKAEE
+373 VKVEE
-378 KPDKTEKKA
+378 KPDKTDKKKKKVKKQEIKQ
-387 SKKTRGGKKDQSK
+387 KKTTD
-400 TADKK
+400 
-405 GKADSKKADTH
+405 
-416 KADSGKKASEKE
+416 
-428 NPKSKKSG
+428 
-436 NLSKNKTGQKVKQ
+436 
-449 EKTKQE
+449 
-455 NVKQEKTTG
+455 

-469 SKKEKTAEDI
+469 SKKEKTTEDI
-479 EFRTE
+479 ELRTE

-495 QKKKAIDK
+495 QKKKSINK
-503 LKKELID
+503 LKKEFID
-510 DNVITKQI
+510 DYTITKQI

-551 DEYDGFQYFYSPL
+551 NEYDGFQYFYSPL
-564 ENKQKNVSAGNFL
+564 ENTRKNVSAGNFL

-582 VNLPELEGYNGGKTY
+582 IKLPELEGYNGGKTY
-597 EPYTAITSVD
+597 EPYTTITSVN
-607 SRQYKLQQ
+607 SWQYKLQQ
-615 EAYTNEDGFRM
+615 KAYTNEDGFRM

-640 HDIGRYIDVV
+640 HDIGRYIDIV

-662 DAKADAH
+662 DAKDDAH
-669 TDREFHIMTRKSH
+669 TDQEFHIMTKKSH
-682 CVSEFI
+682 CVSEFL
-688 VDTSVMDPDLQSSG
+688 VDESVMNPDLLLSG
-702 NMSNYKEEWNS
+702 NMSNYREEWNS
-713 KVIKFILYDKIV
+713 KVVKFILYDKNFIIA

>member
-1 MVLSATL
+1 MNFRKLLTMVLSATL
-8 ITGAAVSG
+8 ITGAAVSS

-23 TVGSTQTDTGQE
+23 TVGSTQTDTGQK

-42 PYKQNISNVLSEQME
+42 PYTQNISNVLSEQME

-69 DTMRSTANEQIA
+69 DSMRSTANEQIA
-81 GMEKISNHLNT
+81 DMEEISSHLNT

-107 RRMDKQLSKAKSLLM
+107 HRMDKQLGSAKSLLM

-137 ELAPDEETVNDV
+137 ELVPDEETVNDV

-158 LCYDAQKNDM
+158 LYYDAQKNDM
-168 TVKKY
+168 TVRKY

-182 RENIVKTA
+182 REDIVKTA

-270 ASGTI
+270 SGGTV
-275 FYSEAAARASNDEF
+275 FYSEAAAKASNDEF
-289 NEKIE
+289 NEKIK

-318 LKEIKAGKW
+318 LKEIKEGKW
-327 KGMAEELKSQES
+327 KGMTEKLKSQES

-346 SGDEKADP
+346 SGNEKADP
-354 DTEADE
+354 DIKTDE

-365 KQTKALKK
+365 TQAKTLKK
-373 AKAEE
+373 VKVEE
-378 KPDKTEKKA
+378 KPDKTDKKKKKVKKQEIKQ
-387 SKKTRGGKKDQSK
+387 KKTTD
-400 TADKK
+400 
-405 GKADSKKADTH
+405 
-416 KADSGKKASEKE
+416 
-428 NPKSKKSG
+428 
-436 NLSKNKTGQKVKQ
+436 
-449 EKTKQE
+449 
-455 NVKQEKTTG
+455 

-469 SKKEKTAEDI
+469 SKKEKTTEDI
-479 EFRTE
+479 ELRTE

-495 QKKKAIDK
+495 QKKKSINK
-503 LKKELID
+503 LKKEFID
-510 DNVITKQI
+510 DNTITKQI

-551 DEYDGFQYFYSPL
+551 NEYDGFQYFYSPL
-564 ENKQKNVSAGNFL
+564 ENTRKNVSAGNFL

-582 VNLPELEGYNGGKTY
+582 IKLPELEGYNGGKTY
-597 EPYTAITSVD
+597 EPYTTITSVN
-607 SRQYKLQQ
+607 SWQYKLQQ
-615 EAYTNEDGFRM
+615 KAYTNEDGFRM

-640 HDIGRYIDVV
+640 HDIGRYIDIV

-662 DAKADAH
+662 DAKDDAH
-669 TDREFHIMTRKSH
+669 TDQEFHIMTKKSH
-682 CVSEFI
+682 CVSEFL
-688 VDTSVMDPDLQSSG
+688 VDESVMNPDLLLSG
-702 NMSNYKEEWNS
+702 NMSNYREEWNS
-713 KVIKFILYDKIV
+713 KVVKFILYDKNFIIA

>member
-1 MVLSATL
+1 MNSRKLLTMVLSATL
-8 ITGAAVSG
+8 ITGAAVSS

-23 TVGSTQTDTGQE
+23 TVGSTQTDTGQK

-42 PYKQNISNVLSEQME
+42 PYTQNISNVLSEQME

-69 DTMRSTANEQIA
+69 DSMRSTANEQIA
-81 GMEKISNHLNT
+81 DMEEISSHLNT

-107 RRMDKQLSKAKSLLM
+107 HRMDKQLGSAKSLLM

-137 ELAPDEETVNDV
+137 ELVPDEETVNDV

-158 LCYDAQKNDM
+158 LYYDAQKNDM
-168 TVKKY
+168 TVRKY

-182 RENIVKTA
+182 REDIVKTA

-270 ASGTI
+270 SGGTV
-275 FYSEAAARASNDEF
+275 FYSEAAAKASNDEF
-289 NEKIE
+289 NEKIK

-318 LKEIKAGKW
+318 LKEIKEGKW
-327 KGMAEELKSQES
+327 KGMTEKLKSQES

-346 SGDEKADP
+346 SGNEKADP
-354 DTEADE
+354 DIKTDE

-365 KQTKALKK
+365 TQAKTLKK
-373 AKAEE
+373 VKVEE
-378 KPDKTEKKA
+378 KPDKTDKKQ
-387 SKKTRGGKKDQSK
+387 KKTTD
-400 TADKK
+400 
-405 GKADSKKADTH
+405 
-416 KADSGKKASEKE
+416 
-428 NPKSKKSG
+428 
-436 NLSKNKTGQKVKQ
+436 
-449 EKTKQE
+449 
-455 NVKQEKTTG
+455 

-469 SKKEKTAEDI
+469 SKKEKTTEDI
-479 EFRTE
+479 ELRTE

-495 QKKKAIDK
+495 QKKKSINK
-503 LKKELID
+503 LKKEFID
-510 DNVITKQI
+510 DNTITKQI

-551 DEYDGFQYFYSPL
+551 NEYDGFQYFYSPL
-564 ENKQKNVSAGNFL
+564 ENTRKNVSAGNFL

-582 VNLPELEGYNGGKTY
+582 IKLPELEGYNGGKTY
-597 EPYTAITSVD
+597 EPYTTITSVN
-607 SRQYKLQQ
+607 SWQYKLQQ
-615 EAYTNEDGFRM
+615 KAYTNEDGFRM

-640 HDIGRYIDVV
+640 HDIGRYIDIV

-662 DAKADAH
+662 DAKDDAH
-669 TDREFHIMTRKSH
+669 TDQEFHIMTKKSH
-682 CVSEFI
+682 CVSEFL
-688 VDTSVMDPDLQSSG
+688 VDESVMNPDLLLSG
-702 NMSNYKEEWNS
+702 NMSNYREEWNS
-713 KVIKFILYDKIV
+713 KVVKFILYDKNFIIA

>member
-1 MVLSATL
+1 MNSRKLLTTVLSATL
-8 ITGAAVSG
+8 ITGAAVSST
-16 MPLYHAE
+16 PLYHAE
-23 TVGSTQTDTGQE
+23 TVGSTQTDTGQK

-42 PYKQNISNVLSEQME
+42 PYTQNISNVLSEQME

-69 DTMRSTANEQIA
+69 DSMRSTANEQIA
-81 GMEKISNHLNT
+81 DMEEISSHLNT

-107 RRMDKQLSKAKSLLM
+107 HRMDKQLGSAKSLLM

-137 ELAPDEETVNDV
+137 ELVPDEETVNDV

-158 LCYDAQKNDM
+158 LYYDAQKNDM
-168 TVKKY
+168 TVRKY

-182 RENIVKTA
+182 REDIVKTA

-270 ASGTI
+270 ASGTV
-275 FYSEAAARASNDEF
+275 FYSEAAAKASNDEF
-289 NEKIE
+289 NEKIK

-318 LKEIKAGKW
+318 LKEIKEGKW
-327 KGMAEELKSQES
+327 KGMTEKLKSQES

-346 SGDEKADP
+346 SGNEKADP
-354 DTEADE
+354 DIKTDE

-365 KQTKALKK
+365 TQAKTLKK
-373 AKAEE
+373 VKVEE
-378 KPDKTEKKA
+378 KPDKTDKKKKKVKKQEIKQ
-387 SKKTRGGKKDQSK
+387 KKTTD
-400 TADKK
+400 
-405 GKADSKKADTH
+405 
-416 KADSGKKASEKE
+416 
-428 NPKSKKSG
+428 
-436 NLSKNKTGQKVKQ
+436 
-449 EKTKQE
+449 
-455 NVKQEKTTG
+455 

-469 SKKEKTAEDI
+469 SKKEKTTEDI
-479 EFRTE
+479 ELCTE

-495 QKKKAIDK
+495 QKKKFINK
-503 LKKELID
+503 LKKEFID
-510 DNVITKQI
+510 DNTITKQI

-551 DEYDGFQYFYSPL
+551 NEYDGFQYFYSPL
-564 ENKQKNVSAGNFL
+564 ENKRKNVSAGNFL

-582 VNLPELEGYNGGKTY
+582 IKLPELEGYNGGKTY
-597 EPYTAITSVD
+597 EPYTTITSVN
-607 SRQYKLQQ
+607 SWQYKLQQ
-615 EAYTNEDGFRM
+615 KAYTNEDGFRM

-640 HDIGRYIDVV
+640 HDIGRYIDIV

-662 DAKADAH
+662 DAKDDAH
-669 TDREFHIMTRKSH
+669 TDQKFHIMTKKSH
-682 CVSEFI
+682 CVSEFL
-688 VDTSVMDPDLQSSG
+688 VDTSVMNPDLLLSG
-702 NMSNYKEEWNS
+702 NMSNYREEWNS
-713 KVIKFILYDKIV
+713 KVVKFILYDKNFIIA

>member
-1 MVLSATL
+1 MNSRKLLTMVLSATL
-8 ITGAAVSG
+8 ITGAAVSST
-16 MPLYHAE
+16 PLYHAE
-23 TVGSTQTDTGQE
+23 TVGSTQTDTGQK

-42 PYKQNISNVLSEQME
+42 PYTQNISNVLSEQME

-69 DTMRSTANEQIA
+69 DSMRSTANEQIA
-81 GMEKISNHLNT
+81 DMEEISSHLNT

-107 RRMDKQLSKAKSLLM
+107 HRMDKQLGSAKSLLM

-137 ELAPDEETVNDV
+137 ELVPDEETVNDV

-158 LCYDAQKNDM
+158 LYYDAQKNDM
-168 TVKKY
+168 TVRKY

-182 RENIVKTA
+182 REDIVKTA

-270 ASGTI
+270 ASGTV
-275 FYSEAAARASNDEF
+275 FYSEAAAKASNDEF
-289 NEKIE
+289 NEKIK

-318 LKEIKAGKW
+318 LKEIKEGKW
-327 KGMAEELKSQES
+327 KGMTEKLKSQES

-346 SGDEKADP
+346 SGNEKADP
-354 DTEADE
+354 DIKTDE

-365 KQTKALKK
+365 TQAKTLKK
-373 AKAEE
+373 VKVEE
-378 KPDKTEKKA
+378 KPDKTDKKKKKVNKQKIKQ
-387 SKKTRGGKKDQSK
+387 KKTTD
-400 TADKK
+400 
-405 GKADSKKADTH
+405 
-416 KADSGKKASEKE
+416 
-428 NPKSKKSG
+428 
-436 NLSKNKTGQKVKQ
+436 
-449 EKTKQE
+449 
-455 NVKQEKTTG
+455 

-469 SKKEKTAEDI
+469 SKKEKTTEDI
-479 EFRTE
+479 ELRTE

-495 QKKKAIDK
+495 QKKKSINK
-503 LKKELID
+503 LKKEFID
-510 DNVITKQI
+510 DNTITKQI

-551 DEYDGFQYFYSPL
+551 NEYDGFQYFYSPL
-564 ENKQKNVSAGNFL
+564 ENTRKNVSAGNFL
-577 DGTKV
+577 DGTKIIK
-582 VNLPELEGYNGGKTY
+582 LPELEGYNGGKTY
-597 EPYTAITSVD
+597 EPYTTITSVN
-607 SRQYKLQQ
+607 SWQYKLQQ
-615 EAYTNEDGFRM
+615 KAYTNEDGFRM

-640 HDIGRYIDVV
+640 HDIGRYIDIV

-662 DAKADAH
+662 DAKDDAH
-669 TDREFHIMTRKSH
+669 TDQEFHIMTKKSH
-682 CVSEFI
+682 CVSEFL
-688 VDTSVMDPDLQSSG
+688 VDESVMNPDLLLSG
-702 NMSNYKEEWNS
+702 NMSNYREEWNS
-713 KVIKFILYDKIV
+713 KVVKFILYDKNFIIA

>member
-1 MVLSATL
+1 MNSRKLLTMVLSATL
-8 ITGAAVSG
+8 ITGAAVSS

-23 TVGSTQTDTGQE
+23 TVGSTQTDTGQK

-42 PYKQNISNVLSEQME
+42 PYTQNISNVLSEQME

-69 DTMRSTANEQIA
+69 DSMRSTANEQIA
-81 GMEKISNHLNT
+81 DMEEISSHLNT

-107 RRMDKQLSKAKSLLM
+107 HRMDKQLGSAKSLLM

-137 ELAPDEETVNDV
+137 ELVPDEETVNDV

-158 LCYDAQKNDM
+158 LYYDAQKNDM
-168 TVKKY
+168 TVRKY

-182 RENIVKTA
+182 REDIVKTA
-190 MGAIGK
+190 MGEIGK

-270 ASGTI
+270 ASGTV
-275 FYSEAAARASNDEF
+275 FYSEAAAKASNDEF
-289 NEKIE
+289 NEKIK

-318 LKEIKAGKW
+318 LKEIKEGKW
-327 KGMAEELKSQES
+327 KGMTEKLKSQES

-346 SGDEKADP
+346 SGNEKADP
-354 DTEADE
+354 DIKTDE

-365 KQTKALKK
+365 TQAKTLKK
-373 AKAEE
+373 VKVEE
-378 KPDKTEKKA
+378 KPDKTDKKKKKVKKQEIKQ
-387 SKKTRGGKKDQSK
+387 KKTTD
-400 TADKK
+400 
-405 GKADSKKADTH
+405 
-416 KADSGKKASEKE
+416 
-428 NPKSKKSG
+428 
-436 NLSKNKTGQKVKQ
+436 
-449 EKTKQE
+449 
-455 NVKQEKTTG
+455 

-469 SKKEKTAEDI
+469 SKKEKTTEDI
-479 EFRTE
+479 ELRTE

-495 QKKKAIDK
+495 QKKKSINK
-503 LKKELID
+503 LKKEFID
-510 DNVITKQI
+510 DNTITKQI

-551 DEYDGFQYFYSPL
+551 NEYDGFQYFYSPL
-564 ENKQKNVSAGNFL
+564 ENTRKNVSAGNFL

-582 VNLPELEGYNGGKTY
+582 IKLPELEGYNGGKTY
-597 EPYTAITSVD
+597 EPYTTITSVN
-607 SRQYKLQQ
+607 SWQYKLQQ
-615 EAYTNEDGFRM
+615 KAYTNEDGFRM

-640 HDIGRYIDVV
+640 HDIGRYIDIV

-662 DAKADAH
+662 DAKDDAH
-669 TDREFHIMTRKSH
+669 TDQEFHIMTKKSH
-682 CVSEFI
+682 CVSEFL
-688 VDTSVMDPDLQSSG
+688 VDESVMNPDLLLSG
-702 NMSNYKEEWNS
+702 NMSNYREEWNS
-713 KVIKFILYDKIV
+713 KVVKFILYDKNFIIA